1 MKKFKVKVFL
11 ISMILLITGGITGIS
26 LADGAATL
34 DEFAELE
41 SSYESTSPKLNAAE
55 LSSTFTSEKEIEVYL
70 ETSRNDIDKIVI
82 SAWSGGAY
90 SKFKTTKNA
99 TYDATRE
106 IYIVTFNLDEI
117 TNTNTGARENAE
129 EATYS
134 FDACVYGTNKTMSYY
149 NLDNVQYTKK
159 GFIASTKTSGDNV
172 DLTINAVENGEIAI
186 LKAGEEVSENTVWQS
201 VTKGENTIS
210 LMSLEDETNEDAMS
224 SNVQTYSIVYKAQGV
239 ATMSNQDVTVVTTNS
254 LASSSTFQND
264 DIFSFEISQSDGL
277 NTWMSYEDTP
287 NIFESTIQGKHGET
301 AAAII
306 RINTPH
312 AGILSF
318 DYMSSSEK
326 EFDTFKFEIS
336 GATLVSESGKASYSS
351 KTQTGEN
358 DWQNYTGRFAI
369 PTNGVITLKLEYKKD
384 KNVNRYEDMAAIKN
398 LIFTP
403 ILPSNGSV
411 TINNGAE
418 YTATADLDL
427 RIYVEDAT
435 YMHISESS
443 VKPSAS
449 SSEWLPLLER
459 TTYTLKDLKDGEKT
473 IYVWFKNDSNAMSI
487 EPAKATIKLDNSA
500 PTSEAP
506 TVESTAT
513 EIKVKLNQKDEN
525 EFVLTE
531 YGYRLVGTTDFTW
544 SGNVNSG
551 EHTITGLTPMK
562 EYEVVTRVSDG
573 INDVVESEIT
583 KVKTKIPSDKI
594 VIESSPSEKTLDN
607 VIVTITWNNS
617 EGYTQEYSLD
627 GVNYTKET
635 NTVTTIEMPQNGII
649 YYQMNNGTYE
659 TGVQKY
665 IVGNIDREGPVV
677 EVAEVVSPKSGKYGI
692 GDEITL
698 KITWNEEIY
707 ASELPKLNIKFNDDV
722 NIPLTAEYKTTNE
735 IVYKYTIR
743 AEDNGPL
750 QIISLEG
757 GEVKDSLQN
766 IATYT
771 LPAQTGSEI
780 YAENA
785 AYIAATN
792 TYYATIQNAVNAA
805 GTEPVVITVTAN
817 TELRSTVMIKEGQ
830 NITLDLNGKIVSIK
844 NESSIVTAIE
854 NSGTLVIKDSTNTE
868 SKITAYSEERSAYT
882 IINNNTGNLT
892 IENTKVEAVS
902 DTKSIALKSYGIYN
916 KEAGVI
922 TLGKDDGTVLREI
935 PEIKAKA
942 KNGIGIKLV
951 DANGRLYYCDGTIKG
966 TSDSLQ
972 LASGAAAYIIP
983 TGYMEKVEK
992 QVEEYGLYTV
1002 SYLSNEN
1009 TVELTVDG
1017 KSERYLTLID
1027 ALSRVPKDGRLSKI
1041 KMLANDTLMQVA
1053 KIYEGQNVEL
1063 DLNGYTITRTE
1074 AIDGVIYAILNNG
1087 TLKITDT
1094 KTEAPGKI
1102 EAISQE
1108 DVKVYTV
1115 YNYKNG
1121 TITLDNV
1128 KLFAKNA
1135 GENEAFGFDYT
1146 GDATSIVNL
1155 GNVKIYRDTL
1165 EKDKKY
1171 LNPIGVYLLEGQYLK
1186 QDTEIVEG
1194 ITYKVNYGAET
1205 PNVSLTINGET
1216 TYYNSIQQAVN
1227 AATTDGTTGEIKV
1240 LADEEL
1246 YTFLNIDST
1255 KSISIDLNGKTIT
1268 AQNQQQAIQNNGDLT
1283 IKDTSANEEGLIH
1296 VINNTQRSYG
1306 ITNGTKIL
1314 EIDSGTIMST
1324 STLNTAGGSLGIIE
1338 LNVQGTIIING
1349 GKLKGITNG
1358 ILIPAGM
1365 QTNNNGDVVTGK
1377 VNLPQG
1383 KHMSYTIDGQYV
1395 VNALADGEIVA
1406 TLEQNGITTNYA
1418 SIQDAVYNAITDGT
1432 LAKITM
1438 HQSESLGRTIEIS
1451 VGQNIELDL
1460 NGKEI
1465 YKGPTGKVIENNG
1478 DLIISDSSK
1487 KEGKITS
1494 VTNGTNSNAI
1504 NNVGTGTI
1512 KINSG
1517 NISIQANNNFTT
1529 INNASSGNI
1538 IINDGR
1544 ITGNSPNGTRRLICN
1559 ASTGTIQVNS
1569 GELLS
1574 ETYTIGI
1581 VNNGTG
1587 TIEIIEG
1594 TIMTLGN
1601 VIENKASGTITINGG
1616 NLTTTKSRVI
1626 INSSN
1631 GNIEINGG
1639 TLSTE
1644 LSDAIRNEG
1653 TGNVIMNS
1661 GNIKITGG
1669 YSTIWN
1675 GNLGN
1680 IYIYGGTMDAGKDGS
1695 GVYNNSKG
1703 KIVIGK
1709 DDGIIISE
1717 PIIIGRYAIY
1727 QRALGSEVYYY
1738 DGVLK
1743 GTDVNVVYP
1752 ANTQFKSNETP
1763 TEKYYLIMTIDDAY
1777 LSYTREDSFNVISYS
1792 KEANYELSYTENGQ
1806 NVTKKYSSLRTAV
1819 RETPENITTKIKLL
1833 KDTEETVFVEI
1844 TKNQSIIL
1852 DLNGKELKIRGIP
1865 GATWNTEGILN
1876 RGTLQIVD
1884 KSAERTGIIKGY
1896 DSDSVIELIQQY
1908 CMGGTFILG
1917 EDDGTVNIDSPIIF
1931 SEGEAINN
1939 VASTFK
1945 MYDGKII
1952 GRRTIHGNANSKYEV
1967 PEGYMRKDVFS
1978 SDGVYWVGYLV
1989 EKEGITIAP
1998 ETEAWTNQDLNVD
2011 IFYSN
2016 SNYKNQYKVGTGEWQ
2031 SAVLSGNVAKV
2042 AVQENCTIYARSLD
2056 SSSNVI
2062 YSEEYEVTNIDK
2074 VVPTIEN
2081 ITATSEKA
2089 TSQTITF
2096 SISDNASGVVA
2107 YVLTM
2112 DATKVLDDAKWIES
2126 SGETITDTVDKNG
2139 AWYVFVKDAAG
2150 NISNSAS
2157 VEVTNVDTEFPIVS
2171 NIEVTSPVTGHY
2183 FENDEITLKVN
2194 FSENIVVKEMPIL
2207 KIKFSNSDVREIT
2220 TGTVSTSTI
2229 AYRYQIQMADEG
2241 DLILVDLEGGDVED
2255 DVGNKYQKKEIELIG
2270 YKISAGA
2277 RVYVVETNTYYRT
2290 LQDAIDSCS
2299 KEATEY
2305 TTIKLIKD
2313 NEYIE
2318 EDSILVSLGQKI
2330 KIDLNGKAL
2339 KITDVKA
2346 GVIYGG
2352 DSTTKGNQKGII
2364 NQGDLIIT
2372 DTSELKTGSIDA
2384 TGNGNMVMTIRN
2396 ENTGKLKIVDCANF
2410 EGSYAV
2416 YNGETSSL
2424 TIENSTI
2431 IGRTRGIHSDAA
2443 GTIEIKDSFIESTA
2457 TGYGTWA
2464 MYINNKNA
2472 NITVS
2477 NSEFKGRQSGINI
2490 CSGMKI
2496 NSDGTTQTGMFN
2508 IPQNKYIAYRLEDGD
2523 VVNYIADGEAIVEL
2537 ELNGETTKYNSIYDA
2552 IAIVPTDNTLAKIKL
2567 LQNQN
2572 LWRDVKIAS
2581 GQNIEIDL
2589 NGKEIYVQYLYQA
2602 KTIENNGDIKVVDS
2616 SNGKQGRI
2624 KNYAP
2629 GSGITTYGIYNNG
2642 TGTAELA
2649 SGTID
2654 VAVEN
2659 GRSSGLYNATT
2670 GAIVLSGGTIYTNA
2684 NIYAQGLHDFGKG
2697 GSTKITG
2704 GKVYSSSTGLLVE
2717 NSNTTLIFESGE
2729 IGAISVAMNIPS
2741 TMTRNN
2747 SGTYE
2752 NGKVN
2757 IPQNMHIAYKTE
2769 GKYTINYLTTG
2780 SKVATLEVN
2789 GTVTEYGSIYDA
2801 VASSPT
2807 DGTYA
2812 KITMYE
2818 NEIISRKLEILAGQN
2833 IEIDLNGKE
2842 LVGKNYINSNGN
2854 LIINDTSE
2862 EQTGKIELD
2871 AQYVIYNQG
2880 TGTVELKAGLL
2891 RAYTDVY
2898 TSRYGIHNNSTGT
2911 IKMSGGKIVVETTHY
2926 GYCIYNASNGRVEF
2940 TNGEMV
2946 NNNGLDG
2953 GGIYNKNGVVV
2964 MNGGTM
2970 YPVYKGIQSE
2980 NNGTVEIN
2988 GGTII
2993 TTKYE
2998 PIGNKGTGNV
3008 VINNGLL
3015 KVIETCGAK
3024 IITNAST
3031 ASITINGGTLSAK
3044 GSDGIIN
3051 FGDKG
3056 TLTINGGKFINTS
3069 HSTMFKPNN
3078 RVVDIPENTY
3088 LKVTYTKSGDGYVYI
3103 GELDTAGDYELTTQD
3118 GIVTYHNTLQQAFNA
3133 VPTDATLSKIKLLT
3147 DCELS
3152 ETIKIENNRKVQLDL
3167 NGHKVKFYSTLKEA
3181 TAFANGSR
3189 QVFEVIDTSGDGIID
3204 VKAEGYNATAIN
3216 NNAGESKI
3224 RFISGKIQATS
3235 IGNNAYGIYNFN
3247 GTSNTIGSEAVRV
3260 EGGSISAKSE
3270 IGTNSTVSGKAYGIY
3285 NNLYCGVGI
3294 TGKET
3299 MITAT
3304 SALNESYGIYNNNG
3318 TIVTIGE
3325 KDGIASTTSPYIAGE
3340 TSGIYANKNISLYD
3354 GAITGK
3360 AGGAIK
3366 TSTTGNATEI
3376 VSDTEDNTFVYTKSN
3391 NDGTETVMLLKNIQ
3405 SLNVKPS
3412 AILSNNLNTDYTLE
3426 ISYMPADAAEVR
3438 LDVESSDVN
3447 IAVINEISEGV
3458 YSVRTKGEG
3467 SGEITI
3473 TATDLS
3479 GKTLTQTVK
3488 LLVDVTAPTTTAP
3501 TATSTG
3507 SSVTI
3512 TCNQEDENI
3521 DKNEIYYAIS
3531 EDGVTWSS
3539 WSKRATINGLKADTL
3554 YKIKTKASDLLGN
3567 TAESEISE
3575 IRTKLANNSKFTFN
3589 PDTMTKENVIV
3600 TITWNNP
3607 QKTPQYY
3614 KVGDGGWTLET
3625 NETTQVTVEEN
3636 GTTIYT
3642 KLIYDGT
3649 EESDIKS
3656 ATVDNIDRLAPTGTL
3671 AINEAYPR
3679 YDGYVTLKITGV
3691 DDASTVGDGLGT
3703 IAYMYITEEN
3713 LSEAPAEDD
3722 EGWIKYEGNYDAY
3735 DYYIQKGE
3743 GEVSIYL
3750 WLMDKAHNTS
3760 NALVATTEFI
3770 PPVAVLFEDD
3780 KLVGEYQSIA
3790 EAYNA
3795 ARTGSTS
3802 PSTIIVCQD
3811 NTMTAQLTIA
3821 ANKNIVLDLNGK
3833 QINSKLNTTI
3843 INRGKLEIN
3852 DSSVGGKLVA
3862 KPNNGWSYVI
3872 DNQKQLILSNGTIEI
3887 DTFDKNAIGVAIYNN
3902 NHSSKFEMTGGKI
3915 HAISNWNDIYGIY
3928 SYLSD
3933 SSIILKGGS
3942 IEVLSDGSNRAYGI
3956 YKNGISAIDVINTTI
3971 EAISTKKEGYGIY
3984 NNNATNT
3991 VTIGTNDGI
4000 VRDEQVSIYGSTY
4013 GLYRSTGKFNFYDG
4027 TIKGADGK
4035 SIYCDFA
4042 NINTPAQYGIL
4053 KTTSDGI
4060 ETAKLSLDSIAPTI
4074 GSIEITNDLNVYKQ
4088 TISVKNVEDFGF
4100 GIVAYRFSNSMTVPT
4115 KANTD
4120 WTYIEATNGPIDFNY
4135 EATKNGEYYFWAM
4148 DMAGNISNTASVT
4161 AENIKI
4167 KVTGVTASNIN
4178 AEVGAE
4184 TQITV
4189 TLSPTGSEAANIIYK
4204 ATDETIVH
4212 VNAETGV
4219 VTGLKEGNT
4228 EITVTAVNYDG
4239 TSVTGTL
4246 TVTVTDPNKEPVES
4260 TKTAPTLVAGYKKI
4274 TATCNQTGENI
4285 TNTYYAIS
4293 SDGENYLAWQESNV
4307 FENLETGKVYYVKTK
4322 IVTADGETESVA
4334 AIIAVPTYTA
4344 KLEQSG
4350 TVTYYKDVQE
4360 AIDNANVS
4368 GAKITMLESETRAL
4382 EITVA
4387 SGKNIVL
4394 DLDGHEITVLGTS
4407 SSKLYGVTN
4416 KGTIKITD
4424 NKETG
4429 KLLVSST
4436 NAEAVYGIYNDGG
4449 TIELGKIEIEVAK
4462 ANGAET
4468 SYAIYNNSG
4477 ITTVGDN
4484 TTAVSTSKP
4493 RLTSTG
4499 YGLYNVSGTL
4509 NYYDGVIIAEKGKTT
4524 NGIVN
4529 LASGYKITTEN
4540 LSTQDKSYLTEL
4552 KVDLSTAMIMEWQV
4566 PANTEIILPISNGEN
4581 VDIVV
4586 DYGDG
4591 NVEWVKGEAF
4601 PKHTYKTAGT
4611 YQIKISGALSD
4622 FGNYSESEITSG
4634 SNYYTFANYMTKLS
4648 SWGELG
4654 VSRYGFANCKNLNYV
4669 DNKPT
4674 RNTFKNVKDM
4684 SDMFYGCTSLK
4695 TLDLSNYSITNVTN
4709 MQNMFNKMTNLASMQ
4724 VSNQFVVVANSNG
4737 IFDNTD
4743 SLKAII
4749 VSNKIPKAG
4758 AFTNVKDS
4766 LSSNVKFYVPTE
4778 EAYEKSWAN
4787 DFGKE
4792 RIEPILQLVGKTSV
4806 RAKINET
4813 YQDAGYLVAGFEMEK
4828 AELYNCY
4835 GYTVTMLNTIDTSK
4849 EQTQTLTYR
4858 ISRTYQS
4865 GAETVQEDLMDV
4877 TREIKVVDL
4886 DKYMI
4891 TEWNVSG
4898 DAGLE
4903 ITLPVS
4909 GTGLNITVDWGD
4921 GTEET
4926 ITTEFPTHT
4935 YAKAGVY
4942 EIAIAGN
4949 CPEWGRIS
4957 YQEFMGFGE
4966 TSRNYTYAKYLTNVI
4981 QLGELNATKYI
4992 FAKCENLTSFKGE
5005 KLVSPNTFANV
5016 NALYYMFWGCTNLKE
5031 IDLTNF
5037 DTKNVIEM
5045 NRMFSSC
5052 YSLVELDLTSLDT
5065 SKVTDMVAMFEGCK
5079 NLETLNISNLK
5090 TNLVRNMSY
5099 MFAGCVK
5106 LKTLDFSSFDTSNV
5120 TNMAWMFGNCS
5131 SLESLDLS
5139 SFNTSNVTNMSF
5151 MFNNCGAKTI
5161 DVSSFDTSNVE
5172 SMYCM
5177 FQLTKVKQID
5187 LSSFKTQNL
5196 KSMTGMFAW
5205 SSFESL
5211 DLSSFDTSNVTG
5223 MVDVFKNCGSLGT
5236 LDLSSF
5242 DTTDMTKLVDDKGN
5256 VTEGMDGI
5264 LNGTSKLKSLQVS
5277 DKFVIPN
5284 DSERVFE
5291 NCNSLTSVITTSKT
5305 PVSDQFKG
5313 MLPST
5318 ATLYVPNGCEDAYKE
5333 ILSGDTSN
5341 IKPILEVK
5349 GERDI
5354 KIAEGEDFIDDGYTI
5369 AGFEKSDS
5377 KYYECYGYDLDTT
5390 SDLDTSTPGKY
5401 TIDYTL
5407 KRTYK
5412 TDGQASQEET
5422 AKETRNIEV
5431 LGVPN
5436 APTNFKAIV
5445 VTNSGK
5451 ATITWSGDG
5460 AEEGTTY
5467 KLEVLD
5473 NNGEWQ
5479 LLSDNATSPY
5489 EQTGVDE
5496 TKAYEYRISA
5506 VSKDGIQSVYVY
5518 AISEV
5523 VLDETSIIISHDNIA
5538 PTITYIDVIS
5548 EKEYITKKDTIK
5560 IRFKAEDANYKYEE
5574 SNILAKDITVK
5585 VGGIVN
5591 NDVIKSIT
5599 KLNTESGEEYTL
5611 ELTNITKI
5619 GELAI
5624 VIPQD
5629 KIIDK
5634 AGNKNAE
5641 AELEVP
5647 ITVANDVISDD
5658 APSLALDENE
5668 ITITNKQTTSIT
5680 QIEKITYQYRISG
5693 DTEFETIPNGE
5704 SGDKTPTNIL
5714 KGALADTYYEIRT
5727 IVEDSAG
5734 NVKESQIATIKTD
5747 KMDNNLITITATP
5760 TTLTNGDV
5768 KVTITYNSKFIK
5780 EYSLDGTTWTRVTS
5794 GDEKVLTIRE
5804 NTTIYARYTDGVK
5817 ATESK
5822 TYEVNNIDKQK
5833 PTIEKA
5839 YVTPEGKSN
5848 SKQIKVEGIVDL
5860 GVAGIKGYYINK
5872 ESNLENATWQSF
5884 TGSEFSHK
5892 VTENGVYYVWVS
5904 DNAGNISEAKLV
5916 VVTGI
5921 VDGVSN
5927 IKYTGVIELEVGETR
5942 RLVITYSGEAMSETY
5957 KSKNEKIVK
5966 VEANIKQIEGKSVG
5980 ETEVIGTITDYD
5992 GTEHQVVIRVIVTP
6006 VTLQVKLTSDGN
6018 EYTGE
6023 WTNKDVKAEL
6033 TTNGVKPSDYK
6044 EKDGENESLKDPKNI
6059 DINNIT
6065 GKATIT
6071 YDEDF
6076 SGEKYYVGNNS
6087 DGNQITNV
6095 AGGYLIKLDK
6105 TAPTIGVARKV
6116 VGTNSIAV
6124 QIVGADDALSGIKE
6138 YEIMIYKDDTCL
6150 ATYKGES
6157 GEVTFANLKSS
6168 TAYQIKY
6175 KITDNAGNTT
6185 DLIDGGTEITGVI
6198 KKMVTYDYLT
6208 NGGTKLTL
6216 GSTEVVEAGKLFNL
6230 ETIAGQFVDL
6240 TLESQK
6246 AGYIFKG
6253 WAKTPSGEVLTSL
6266 VMPEEDITL
6275 YAIFKDESA
6284 PVVTDKAY
6292 ETVDGKL
6299 ELILKAEDTG
6309 SGIED
6314 YAITTDE
6321 GTPNEWITK
6330 TPEADGKVRLEV
6342 PGTNRYYVWVR
6353 DKEGNIT
6360 RYEQIAIKDIFA
6372 PTGKVEVKENIVN
6385 NLPYAKS
6392 NEVKLYIEAEDNES
6406 VAQDIKVAIYNE
6418 AEYKNLKKYSDINF
6432 AYTYK
6437 DGGLNLTWQTTAGDG
6452 LKRIYVILKD
6462 KAGNISTTIKQLP

>member
-11 ISMILLITGGITGIS
+11 ISMILLITGGITGVS
-26 LADGAATL
+26 LADGAATI
-34 DEFAELE
+34 DEFAKLE

-70 ETSRNDIDKIVI
+70 ETSRNDIEKIVI

-106 IYIVTFNLDEI
+106 IYTATFNLDEI
-117 TNTNTGARENAE
+117 INTNTGAKENAE
-129 EATYS
+129 EAIYS

-149 NLDNVQYTKK
+149 NLDNVQYTEK
-159 GFIASTKTSGDNV
+159 GFLASTKTSGDNV
-172 DLTINAVENGEIAI
+172 ELTVKAEEDGEIAV
-186 LKAGEEVSENTVWQS
+186 LKDGEEVGENTVWQS
-201 VTKGENTIS
+201 VKKGENTIS

-224 SNVQTYSIVYKAQGV
+224 SNVQTYSVVYKSPKIV
-239 ATMSNQDVTVVTTNS
+239 SMPKRSIPVVTTNS

-301 AAAII
+301 ATAII

-336 GATLVSESGKASYSS
+336 GATLVSESGKATETT

-403 ILPSNGSV
+403 ILPSNGNV
-411 TINNGAE
+411 IINNGAE
-418 YTATADLDL
+418 YTSAATVDL

-435 YMHISESS
+435 YMYITESNQ
-443 VKPSAS
+443 KPSVNS
-449 SSEWLPLLER
+449 TEWLPLLER

-500 PTSEAP
+500 PTNEAP

-513 EIKVKLNQKDEN
+513 EIKIKLNQKDEN

-551 EHTITGLTPMK
+551 EHTMAGLTPMK

-594 VIESSPSEKTLDN
+594 VIESSPSEKTLNN

-627 GVNYTKET
+627 GINYTKET
-635 NTVTTIEMPQNGII
+635 DTVTTIEMPKNGII
-649 YYQMNNGTYE
+649 YYQMNDGTYD

-665 IVGNIDREGPVV
+665 IVGNIDREGPVA

-757 GEVKDSLQN
+757 GEIKDSLQN
-766 IATYT
+766 VATYT

-792 TYYATIQNAVNAA
+792 TYYATIQNAVKAA
-805 GTEPVVITVTAN
+805 GTEPTTITVTAN
-817 TELRSTVMIKEGQ
+817 TELRNTVIIKEGQ
-830 NITLDLNGKIVSIK
+830 NITLDLNGKTVSIK

-854 NSGTLVIKDSTNTE
+854 NSGTLVIKDSTNTD

-882 IINNNTGNLT
+882 IINNNTGRLT
-892 IENTKVEAVS
+892 IENGKVEAVS
-902 DTKSIALKSYGIYN
+902 NTKSIALKSYGIYN

-1063 DLNGYTITRTE
+1063 DLNGYTITRNE

-1108 DVKVYTV
+1108 DVKVYAV

-1135 GENEAFGFDYT
+1135 GENEAFGFDHT
-1146 GDATSIVNL
+1146 GDTTSIVNL
-1155 GNVKIYRDTL
+1155 GNVRIYRDTL

-1227 AATTDGTTGEIKV
+1227 AAPTDGTMGEIKV

-1246 YTFLNIDST
+1246 YTFLNVDST
-1255 KSISIDLNGKTIT
+1255 KNISIDLNGKIIT
-1268 AQNQQQAIQNNGDLT
+1268 AKNVVQAIQNNGDLI
-1283 IKDTSANEEGLIH
+1283 IKDTSANEEGIIK
-1296 VINNTQRSYG
+1296 VTNNNDAYG
-1306 ITNGTKIL
+1306 IKHGSKL
-1314 EIDSGTIMST
+1314 LQIDSGTIMAT
-1324 STLNTAGGSLGIIE
+1324 STNNIIID
-1338 LNVQGTIIING
+1338 VQAIRTTNQQATIIING
-1349 GKLKGITNG
+1349 GKLKAMANG
-1358 ILIPAGM
+1358 TYILSGM
-1365 QTNNNGDVVTGK
+1365 TMNNNGEIQSGK
-1377 VNLPQG
+1377 VNLPKG
-1383 KHMSYTIDGQYV
+1383 KHLTYMAEENYV
-1395 VNALADGEIVA
+1395 TNYLEDGEVVA
-1406 TLEQNGITTNYA
+1406 TLEQNGVFTNYA
-1418 SIQDAVYNAITDGT
+1418 SIQDAVAAVVADGT
-1432 LAKITM
+1432 KAKITM
-1438 HQSESLGRTIEIS
+1438 HENESLGRQIDIAS
-1451 VGQNIELDL
+1451 GKNVELDL

-1465 YKGPTGKVIENNG
+1465 YFGRTPVLIKNYG
-1478 DLIISDSSK
+1478 DIAINDSSNG
-1487 KEGKITS
+1487 EGKLTA
-1494 VTNGTNSNAI
+1494 VANARNGQVI
-1504 NNVGTGTI
+1504 NNSGSGTVTI
-1512 KINSG
+1512 NAG
-1517 NISIQANNNFTT
+1517 VISSKADVTFTT
-1529 INNASSGNI
+1529 IYNTSTGNI
-1538 IINDGR
+1538 IINGGK
-1544 ITGNSPNGTRRLICN
+1544 ISGFLKTSEGRLIGN
-1559 ASTGTIQVNS
+1559 DGTGTIQINS
-1569 GELLS
+1569 GEITSNRNVLIL
-1574 ETYTIGI
+1574 
-1581 VNNGTG
+1581 NWKNGN
-1587 TIEIIEG
+1587 IEING
-1594 TIMTLGN
+1594 GN
-1601 VIENKASGTITINGG
+1601 IKANGNIVENKASGTITINGG
-1616 NLTTTKSRVI
+1616 NLTSIKATGIV
-1626 INSSN
+1626 NGGN
-1631 GNIEINGG
+1631 GNIELNGG
-1639 TLSTE
+1639 TINVE
-1644 LSDAIRNEG
+1644 LASGIVNG
-1653 TGNVIMNS
+1653 STGNVIVNS
-1661 GNIKITGG
+1661 GNIKISGG
-1669 YSTIWN
+1669 NHVIWN
-1675 GNLGN
+1675 GNMGN
-1680 IYIYGGTMDAGKDGS
+1680 VYVYGGELDAGNDGT
-1695 GVYNNSKG
+1695 GINNTSKG
-1703 KIVIGK
+1703 KIIIGK
-1709 DDGIIISE
+1709 DDGIVLSE
-1717 PIIIGRYAIY
+1717 PVIIGRYAIN

-1738 DGVLK
+1738 DGILK

-1792 KEANYELSYTENGQ
+1792 KEANYELSYIENGQ
-1806 NVTKKYSSLRTAV
+1806 NIVKLYSTLKTAIKG
-1819 RETPENITTKIKLL
+1819 TPENITTKIKLL
-1833 KDTEETVFVEI
+1833 KDTEETAFVEI

-1852 DLNGKELKIRGIP
+1852 DLNGKELKIMNTPGVTWRTQGIV
-1865 GATWNTEGILN
+1865 NS
-1876 RGTLQIVD
+1876 GTLQVVD

-1908 CMGGTFILG
+1908 CTGGTFILG

-1939 VASTFK
+1939 IASTFK

-1952 GRRTIHGNANSKYEV
+1952 GRRVIHGNGSSKYEV
-1967 PEGYMRKDVFS
+1967 PEGYMRKDVLS
-1978 SDGVYWVGYLV
+1978 SDGVYWVEYLV
-1989 EKEGITIAP
+1989 KKEGITIVP
-1998 ETEAWTNQDLNVD
+1998 ETEAWTNKDLNVD

-2016 SNYKNQYKVGTGEWQ
+2016 SNYKNQYKIGNGEWQ
-2031 SAVLSGNVAKV
+2031 TATLTNNVIKV
-2042 AVQENCTIYARSLD
+2042 ATQENCTIYARSLD
-2056 SSSNVI
+2056 SNSNVI
-2062 YSEEYEVTNIDK
+2062 YSGEYEVTNIDK

-2081 ITATSEKA
+2081 ITATSAKA

-2096 SISDNASGVVA
+2096 SVNDNASGVVA

-2112 DATKVLDDAKWIES
+2112 DATKLLDDAKWIES
-2126 SGETITDTVDKNG
+2126 SGETITDKVNKNG
-2139 AWYVFVKDAAG
+2139 TWYVFVKDAAG

-2157 VEVTNVDTEFPIVS
+2157 VVVTNIDTEFPIVS

-2207 KIKFSNSDVREIT
+2207 KIKFGNGEVREIT
-2220 TGTVSTSTI
+2220 TGTAGASTI
-2229 AYRYQIQMADEG
+2229 TCKYQIQMADEG
-2241 DLILVDLEGGDVED
+2241 DLTLVDLEGGDIED
-2255 DVGNKYQKKEIELIG
+2255 EVGNKYQKTEIELIG
-2270 YKISAGA
+2270 YKISVGA

-2290 LQDAIDSCS
+2290 LQEAIGSCS
-2299 KEATEY
+2299 KTATEY
-2305 TTIKLIKD
+2305 TTIKLVKD

-2318 EDSILVSLGQKI
+2318 EDSILVSLGQKV

-2384 TGNGNMVMTIRN
+2384 TGNGNMVITIKN
-2396 ENTGKLKIVDCANF
+2396 ENTGKLKIIDCANF

-2416 YNGETSSL
+2416 YNEGTSSL

-2431 IGRTRGIHSDAA
+2431 IGRIRGVHSEGASN
-2443 GTIEIKDSFIESTA
+2443 IEIKDSFIESTS
-2457 TGYGTWA
+2457 TEYGTWA
-2464 MYINNKNA
+2464 MYIKNKDAKIIVN
-2472 NITVS
+2472 

-2490 CSGMKI
+2490 CDGMKV
-2496 NSDGTTQTGMFN
+2496 NSDGTAQTGMFN
-2508 IPQNKYIAYRLEDGD
+2508 IPQNKYIAYKVEDGD
-2523 VVNYIADGEAIVEL
+2523 VVNYLADGEAIVEL

-2552 IAIVPTDNTLAKIKL
+2552 IAVVPTDNTLAKIKL
-2567 LQNQN
+2567 VQNQN
-2572 LWRDVKIAS
+2572 LWKDVKIAN

-2589 NGKEIYVQYLYQA
+2589 NGKEIYVQFLYQA
-2602 KTIENNGDIKVVDS
+2602 RLIENNGNIKVIDS
-2616 SNGKQGRI
+2616 LNGEQGRI

-2654 VAVEN
+2654 VEVEN

-2670 GAIVLSGGTIYTNA
+2670 GTIILSGGTIYTKA
-2684 NIYAQGLHDFGKG
+2684 NVYAQGLHDLGKG

-2704 GKVYSSSTGLLVE
+2704 GKVYSSGTGLLVE
-2717 NSNTTLIFESGE
+2717 NSSTTLIFKSGE
-2729 IGAISVAMNIPS
+2729 IGAIQSTMNIPS
-2741 TMTRNN
+2741 AMSINN
-2747 SGTYE
+2747 SGSYE

-2757 IPQNMHIAYKTE
+2757 IPQNMHIAYKME
-2769 GKYTINYLTTG
+2769 DKYIVNYLTAG

-2801 VASSPT
+2801 VAASPT

-2812 KITMYE
+2812 KITLYE
-2818 NEIISRKLEILAGQN
+2818 NEIISKKLEILARQN

-2842 LVGKNYINSNGN
+2842 LVGKNYINNNGD
-2854 LIINDTSE
+2854 LIISDTSE
-2862 EQTGKIELD
+2862 EQTGKINVD
-2871 AQYVIYNQG
+2871 SQYVIYNQG
-2880 TGTVELKAGLL
+2880 TGTVELKSGLL
-2891 RAYTDVY
+2891 GAYTNIY
-2898 TSRYGIHNNSTGT
+2898 TPRYGIHNNSTGT
-2911 IKMSGGKIVVETTHY
+2911 VKMSGGKINIETTHWS
-2926 GYCIYNASNGRVEF
+2926 YCIYNASNGRVEF

-2970 YPVYKGIQSE
+2970 YPVYKGIQNE

-2988 GGTII
+2988 GGTIV

-2998 PIGNKGTGNV
+2998 PVINKGTGDV

-3015 KVIETCGAK
+3015 KVIETCYAK
-3024 IITNAST
+3024 TINNAST
-3031 ASITINGGTLSAK
+3031 ASITINGGIFSAR
-3044 GSDGIIN
+3044 GADGIIN
-3051 FGDKG
+3051 FGNKG
-3056 TLTINGGKFINTS
+3056 TLNINGGKFINTS
-3069 HSTMFKPNN
+3069 HSTMFNPTN
-3078 RVVDIPENTY
+3078 RVVDLPENTY
-3088 LKVTYTKSGDGYVYI
+3088 LKVSYTKSGDSHVYI

-3118 GIVTYHNTLQQAFNA
+3118 GTITYYNTLQEAFNA
-3133 VPTDATLSKIKLLT
+3133 VPTNGTLSKIKLLT

-3152 ETIKIENNRKVQLDL
+3152 ETVRVENSRKVQLDL
-3167 NGHKVKFYSTLKEA
+3167 NGHKIKYYSTVKEVIA
-3181 TAFANGSR
+3181 LRNTSG
-3189 QVFEVIDTSGDGIID
+3189 QVFEIVDTSGDGLID
-3204 VKAEGYNATAIN
+3204 VKAEGYNAYAIYN
-3216 NNAGESKI
+3216 NSSSGKI
-3224 RFISGKIQATS
+3224 RIISGKIQVTS
-3235 IGNNAYGIYNFN
+3235 IGGDAYGIYTQN
-3247 GTSNTIGSEAVRV
+3247 GLSKEVGNEAIRV

-3270 IGTNSTVSGKAYGIY
+3270 VGTNSAVSGKAYGVY
-3285 NNLYCGVGI
+3285 NRQYGAVCI
-3294 TGKET
+3294 TGKDT
-3299 MITAT
+3299 MISAT
-3304 SALNESYGIYNNNG
+3304 SALNESYGVYNADASAA
-3318 TIVTIGE
+3318 TVPVTIGE
-3325 KDGIASTTSPYIAGE
+3325 KDGIVSTTSPYIAGE
-3340 TSGIYANKNISLYD
+3340 TAGIYITKTKSTSIYD

-3376 VSDTEDNTFVYTKSN
+3376 VSDTESNTFVYTKSN

-3438 LDVESSDVN
+3438 LDVECSDVN
-3447 IAVINEISEGV
+3447 IGVVNEIEEGI

-3488 LLVDVTAPTTTAP
+3488 LLVDTVAPTTTAP

-3589 PDTMTKENVIV
+3589 PDTMTKENVVV

-3614 KVGDGGWTLET
+3614 KVGEGEWTLAT
-3625 NETTQVTVEEN
+3625 NETTTLTVEEN

-3679 YDGYVTLKITGV
+3679 YDGYVTLKITGI

-3722 EGWIKYEGNYDAY
+3722 EGWIKYEGDHDAY

-3780 KLVGEYQSIA
+3780 NLVGEYQSIA

-3811 NTMTAQLTIA
+3811 TTITATLNIA
-3821 ANKNIVLDLNGK
+3821 TNKNIILDLNGK
-3833 QINSKLNTTI
+3833 TVSSTI
-3843 INRGKLEIN
+3843 
-3852 DSSVGGKLVA
+3852 A
-3862 KPNNGWSYVI
+3862 
-3872 DNQKQLILSNGTIEI
+3872 IL
-3887 DTFDKNAIGVAIYNN
+3887 IYNKGN
-3902 NHSSKFEMTGGKI
+3902 LELIDSQKGGKI
-3915 HAISNWNDIYGIY
+3915 VGTCTNNEIRIIKNEKNLTVKAGRLEILRTTKVSRKVMAIENTGNSAVLNMAGGEIYVEIV
-3928 SYLSD
+3928 SD
-3933 SSIILKGGS
+3933 F
-3942 IEVLSDGSNRAYGI
+3942 
-3956 YKNGISAIDVINTTI
+3956 
-3971 EAISTKKEGYGIY
+3971 GYGIY
-3984 NNNATNT
+3984 NDSRYTNGVSSKVTNTNIEVVSKDVAEVFGIWSMSNGSVEVENTKISATSVNAGAGAIKKTGNGDIKLLSGSYMGSSSKSTGYGVLLNNATNT

-4000 VRDEQVSIYGSTY
+4000 VRDEQVSIYGNTY

-4042 NINTPAQYGIL
+4042 NINTPAQYGII

-4100 GIVAYRFSNSMTVPT
+4100 GIVAYRFSNSMAVPT

-4120 WTYIEATNGPIDFNY
+4120 WTYIDATNGPIDFSY
-4135 EATKNGEYYFWAM
+4135 EVTKNGEYYFWAM
-4148 DMAGNISNTASVT
+4148 DMAGNISNIASVT
-4161 AENIKI
+4161 AENIKT

-4204 ATDETIVH
+4204 ATDETIAH

-4293 SDGENYLAWQESNV
+4293 SDGENYLAWQESNL

-4322 IVTADGETESVA
+4322 IVTTEGETESVA

-4350 TVTYYKDVQE
+4350 TVTYYKEVQE
-4360 AIDNANVS
+4360 AINNANVS
-4368 GAKITMLESETRAL
+4368 SAKITMLENEIRAA

-4394 DLDGHEITVLGTS
+4394 DLDGHEVNILGTS

-4416 KGTIKITD
+4416 KGTIQITD
-4424 NKETG
+4424 SKETG
-4429 KLLVSST
+4429 KILVSST

-4462 ANGAET
+4462 ANAVET

-4477 ITTVGDN
+4477 VTTVGDN

-4493 RLTSTG
+4493 KLTSTG

-4524 NGIVN
+4524 NGIIN
-4529 LASGYKITTEN
+4529 LVSGYKITTEN
-4540 LSTQDKSYLTEL
+4540 LGTQDKSYLTEL

-4566 PANTEIILPISNGEN
+4566 PANTEITLPISNGEN

-4591 NVEWVKGEAF
+4591 NVEWVKGETF
-4601 PKHTYKTAGT
+4601 PKHTYQTAGT
-4611 YQIKISGALSD
+4611 YQIKISGTLSD
-4622 FGNYSESEITSG
+4622 FGNYSESEIAAG
-4634 SNYYTFANYMTKLS
+4634 SNYYTFANYMKKLS
-4648 SWGELG
+4648 KWGDLG
-4654 VSRYGFANCKNLNYV
+4654 ASRYGFANCKNLNYV

-4674 RNTFKNVKDM
+4674 RNTFKNVKNM

-4709 MQNMFNKMTNLASMQ
+4709 MQNMFNKMTSLESMQ

-4737 IFDNTD
+4737 IFDNTN

-4792 RIEPILQLVGKTSV
+4792 RIEPILQLVGKTPI
-4806 RAKINET
+4806 RANINET

-4865 GAETVQEDLMDV
+4865 GAETIQEELMDV

-4898 DAGLE
+4898 DAGLT

-4926 ITTEFPTHT
+4926 ITTEYPTHT
-4935 YAKAGVY
+4935 YAEAGIY
-4942 EIAIAGN
+4942 EIAVVGN
-4949 CPEWGRIS
+4949 CPEWGYMIDRIVTDPNNS
-4957 YQEFMGFGE
+4957 NYQAYLKCK
-4966 TSRNYTYAKYLTNVI
+4966 TSLEYIIGLKQWGSINATRYSFSNCKNLTYVYGGATADTFTNVTNMMY
-4981 QLGELNATKYI
+4981 LFN
-4992 FAKCENLTSFKGE
+4992 N
-5005 KLVSPNTFANV
+5005 
-5016 NALYYMFWGCTNLKE
+5016 CTNLKT
-5031 IDLTNF
+5031 IDLSNFNTSNVKYMWGMFMNCTSVENLDVSTF
-5037 DTKNVIEM
+5037 DTSNVETM
-5045 NRMFSSC
+5045 LGMFANC
-5052 YSLVELDLTSLDT
+5052 QKLKSLNLNNFNTSKVTGMYNMFVGCKELKELDLSNFDT
-5065 SKVTDMVAMFEGCK
+5065 SKVTTMMWMFSGCEKLQKVDM
-5079 NLETLNISNLK
+5079 
-5090 TNLVRNMSY
+5090 
-5099 MFAGCVK
+5099 
-5106 LKTLDFSSFDTSNV
+5106 SSFDTSNV
-5120 TNMAWMFGNCS
+5120 TTMRSMFSGCKSLQNIDLSNFNTSKVTNMESMFGGCS
-5131 SLESLDLS
+5131 SLTEIDISGFDTSKVTMMNGMFNKCTGLKKLDLS
-5139 SFNTSNVTNMSF
+5139 NFNTDNVTDMEFMFNECTNLKELNVKSFNTSNVTDMRS
-5151 MFNNCGAKTI
+5151 MFKYC
-5161 DVSSFDTSNVE
+5161 SSLETLDISNFDTRKAIRKINSEGNLDE
-5172 SMYCM
+5172 GLELFMNA
-5177 FQLTKVKQID
+5177 
-5187 LSSFKTQNL
+5187 SS
-5196 KSMTGMFAW
+5196 
-5205 SSFESL
+5205 
-5211 DLSSFDTSNVTG
+5211 
-5223 MVDVFKNCGSLGT
+5223 
-5236 LDLSSF
+5236 
-5242 DTTDMTKLVDDKGN
+5242 
-5256 VTEGMDGI
+5256 
-5264 LNGTSKLKSLQVS
+5264 LKSLLIG
-5277 DKFVIPN
+5277 KNFVITEG
-5284 DSERVFE
+5284 SEKVFE
-5291 NCNSLTSVITTSKT
+5291 NCNALTAVITTSET
-5305 PVSDQFKG
+5305 PVENQFRGK
-5313 MLPST
+5313 LPT
-5318 ATLYVPNGCEDAYKE
+5318 NTKLYVPNGCEDAYKE
-5333 ILSGDTSN
+5333 ILSGDTDTSK
-5341 IKPILEVK
+5341 IKPI
-5349 GERDI
+5349 
-5354 KIAEGEDFIDDGYTI
+5354 
-5369 AGFEKSDS
+5369 
-5377 KYYECYGYDLDTT
+5377 
-5390 SDLDTSTPGKY
+5390 
-5401 TIDYTL
+5401 
-5407 KRTYK
+5407 
-5412 TDGQASQEET
+5412 
-5422 AKETRNIEV
+5422 IE
-5431 LGVPN
+5431 
-5436 APTNFKAIV
+5436 
-5445 VTNSGK
+5445 
-5451 ATITWSGDG
+5451 
-5460 AEEGTTY
+5460 
-5467 KLEVLD
+5467 
-5473 NNGEWQ
+5473 
-5479 LLSDNATSPY
+5479 
-5489 EQTGVDE
+5489 
-5496 TKAYEYRISA
+5496 
-5506 VSKDGIQSVYVY
+5506 
-5518 AISEV
+5518 
-5523 VLDETSIIISHDNIA
+5523 
-5538 PTITYIDVIS
+5538 
-5548 EKEYITKKDTIK
+5548 
-5560 IRFKAEDANYKYEE
+5560 
-5574 SNILAKDITVK
+5574 
-5585 VGGIVN
+5585 
-5591 NDVIKSIT
+5591 
-5599 KLNTESGEEYTL
+5599 
-5611 ELTNITKI
+5611 
-5619 GELAI
+5619 
-5624 VIPQD
+5624 
-5629 KIIDK
+5629 
-5634 AGNKNAE
+5634 
-5641 AELEVP
+5641 P
-5647 ITVANDVISDD
+5647 I
-5658 APSLALDENE
+5658 
-5668 ITITNKQTTSIT
+5668 
-5680 QIEKITYQYRISG
+5680 
-5693 DTEFETIPNGE
+5693 
-5704 SGDKTPTNIL
+5704 
-5714 KGALADTYYEIRT
+5714 
-5727 IVEDSAG
+5727 
-5734 NVKESQIATIKTD
+5734 
-5747 KMDNNLITITATP
+5747 
-5760 TTLTNGDV
+5760 
-5768 KVTITYNSKFIK
+5768 
-5780 EYSLDGTTWTRVTS
+5780 
-5794 GDEKVLTIRE
+5794 
-5804 NTTIYARYTDGVK
+5804 
-5817 ATESK
+5817 
-5822 TYEVNNIDKQK
+5822 
-5833 PTIEKA
+5833 
-5839 YVTPEGKSN
+5839 
-5848 SKQIKVEGIVDL
+5848 
-5860 GVAGIKGYYINK
+5860 
-5872 ESNLENATWQSF
+5872 
-5884 TGSEFSHK
+5884 
-5892 VTENGVYYVWVS
+5892 
-5904 DNAGNISEAKLV
+5904 
-5916 VVTGI
+5916 
-5921 VDGVSN
+5921 
-5927 IKYTGVIELEVGETR
+5927 
-5942 RLVITYSGEAMSETY
+5942 
-5957 KSKNEKIVK
+5957 
-5966 VEANIKQIEGKSVG
+5966 G
-5980 ETEVIGTITDYD
+5980 ETEVGMLVGTSYEEQNYTVAGFGIEDAKYYMAYGYDVKVSGDVNTNKCGIYKVEYILTRTYTDSNGATKEESYTATRTVYVYD
-5992 GTEHQVVIRVIVTP
+5992 SPIVRLYENNKP
-6006 VTLQVKLTSDGN
+6006 YYGD
-6018 EYTGE
+6018 
-6023 WTNKDVKAEL
+6023 WTNQDVVAIMTIL
-6033 TTNGVKPSDYK
+6033 SPQTTWVSVKVENGDWTEEPSYADIVESGEQMVVTFHESLNGKVYFKEVDVTGNATTYQSKPSIIKIDK
-6044 EKDGENESLKDPKNI
+6044 EKPVVQDMTAKTIDG
-6059 DINNIT
+6059 
-6065 GKATIT
+6065 
-6071 YDEDF
+6071 
-6076 SGEKYYVGNNS
+6076 V
-6087 DGNQITNV
+6087 
-6095 AGGYLIKLDK
+6095 IKLE
-6105 TAPTIGVARKV
+6105 AKV
-6116 VGTNSIAV
+6116 FDS
-6124 QIVGADDALSGIKE
+6124 LSGIAKYSIMQSGETQIAWKE
-6138 YEIMIYKDDTCL
+6138 YDRTDGKIEEILPSSGTYYLWLKDVAGNVSNGDYMNVIKDVEAPKGTIDIIPTNVVSGDKYTNQDTVL
-6150 ATYKGES
+6150 I
-6157 GEVTFANLKSS
+6157 NLNV
-6168 TAYQIKY
+6168 
-6175 KITDNAGNTT
+6175 TDNQTEQARIMYALYNEEDYEQVKAGTKEIEWKQYTPTVTWTLKEPQGINIIYAVFKDTAGN
-6185 DLIDGGTEITGVI
+6185 
-6198 KKMVTYDYLT
+6198 VTM
-6208 NGGTKLTL
+6208 TK
-6216 GSTEVVEAGKLFNL
+6216 GAAV
-6230 ETIAGQFVDL
+6230 
-6240 TLESQK
+6240 QK
-6246 AGYIFKG
+6246 
-6253 WAKTPSGEVLTSL
+6253 P
-6266 VMPEEDITL
+6266 
-6275 YAIFKDESA
+6275 
-6284 PVVTDKAY
+6284 
-6292 ETVDGKL
+6292 
-6299 ELILKAEDTG
+6299 
-6309 SGIED
+6309 
-6314 YAITTDE
+6314 
-6321 GTPNEWITK
+6321 
-6330 TPEADGKVRLEV
+6330 
-6342 PGTNRYYVWVR
+6342 
-6353 DKEGNIT
+6353 
-6360 RYEQIAIKDIFA
+6360 
-6372 PTGKVEVKENIVN
+6372 
-6385 NLPYAKS
+6385 
-6392 NEVKLYIEAEDNES
+6392 
-6406 VAQDIKVAIYNE
+6406 
-6418 AEYKNLKKYSDINF
+6418 
-6432 AYTYK
+6432 
-6437 DGGLNLTWQTTAGDG
+6437 
-6452 LKRIYVILKD
+6452 
-6462 KAGNISTTIKQLP
+6462 

>member
-11 ISMILLITGGITGIS
+11 ISMILLITGGITGVS

-70 ETSRNDIDKIVI
+70 TTTRNDIDNIVI
-82 SAWSGGAY
+82 SGWSGGAY
-90 SKFKTTKNA
+90 SKFKTTKNT
-99 TYDATRE
+99 TYDTTRE
-106 IYIVTFNLDEI
+106 IYTTTFNLDEI
-117 TNTNTGARENAE
+117 VNTNTGAIENAE

-134 FDACVYGTNKTMSYY
+134 FDACVYGTNNTMSYY
-149 NLDNVQYTKK
+149 NLDDVQYTKK
-159 GFIASTKTSGDNV
+159 GFIASTKTSGDSV
-172 DLTINAVENGEIAI
+172 ELTINAVQDGEIAI
-186 LKAGEEVSENTVWQS
+186 LKEDEELTESTVWQS
-201 VTKGENTIS
+201 VTEGENTVS
-210 LMSLEDETNEDAMS
+210 LISLEDETNEEAMS
-224 SNVQTYSIVYKAQGV
+224 SNVQTYNIVYKAQN
-239 ATMSNQDVTVVTTNS
+239 ATEVTTQDVTVVTTNS

-287 NIFESTIQGKHGET
+287 NTFESTIQGKHGET
-301 AAAII
+301 ATAII

-336 GATLVSESGKASYSS
+336 GATLVSESGKATETT

-418 YTATADLDL
+418 YTSAATVDL

-435 YMHISESS
+435 YMYITESS
-443 VKPSAS
+443 KKPSVS

-459 TTYTLKDLKDGEKT
+459 TTYILKDLKDGEKT

-513 EIKVKLNQKDEN
+513 EIKIKLNQKDEN

-531 YGYRLVGTTDFTW
+531 YGYRLVGTMDFTW
-544 SGNVNSG
+544 SENVNSG
-551 EHTITGLTPMK
+551 EHIITGLTPMK

-627 GVNYTKET
+627 GINYTKET

-722 NIPLTAEYKTTNE
+722 NIPLTVEYKTTNE
-735 IVYKYTIR
+735 IVYKYTIK

-750 QIISLEG
+750 KIISLEG

-817 TELRSTVMIKEGQ
+817 TELRSTVIIKEGQ
-830 NITLDLNGKIVSIK
+830 NITLDLNGKTISIE

-854 NSGTLVIKDSTNTE
+854 NSGTLVIKDSTNTDGL
-868 SKITAYSEERSAYT
+868 ITAYSEERSAYT

-922 TLGKDDGTVLREI
+922 TLGKDDGTVTREV

-1063 DLNGYTITRTE
+1063 DLNGYTITRNE

-1135 GENEAFGFDYT
+1135 GTNEAFGFDYT
-1146 GDATSIVNL
+1146 GDTTSIVNL
-1155 GNVKIYRDTL
+1155 GTARIYRDTL

-1186 QDTEIVEG
+1186 QDTEMVEG

-1205 PNVSLTINGET
+1205 PNVSLTVNGET
-1216 TYYNSIQQAVN
+1216 TYYSSIQQAVN
-1227 AATTDGTTGEIKV
+1227 AAPTDGTTGEIKV
-1240 LADEEL
+1240 LVDEEL
-1246 YTFLNIDST
+1246 YTGIYLPANKNVT
-1255 KSISIDLNGKTIT
+1255 LDLNGKVIT
-1268 AQNQQQAIQNNGDLT
+1268 ARNMVEALYNSGNLV
-1283 IKDTSANEEGLIH
+1283 IKDTSANETG
-1296 VINNTQRSYG
+1296 VIKIINTDQSTAIVNDSKTLQIDG
-1306 ITNGTKIL
+1306 GTFIA
-1314 EIDSGTIMST
+1314 DST
-1324 STLNTAGGSLGIIE
+1324 STINRAIWALKINKAD
-1338 LNVQGTIIING
+1338 GTTIING
-1349 GKLKGITNG
+1349 GKFKGLTNG
-1358 ILIPAGM
+1358 TVISPSGVTI
-1365 QTNNNGDVVTGK
+1365 NNNGEIQSGK
-1377 VNLPQG
+1377 LNLPQG
-1383 KHMSYTIDGQYV
+1383 KHWAFSIEDRFVTNY
-1395 VNALADGEIVA
+1395 LADGEVVA
-1406 TLEQNGITTNYA
+1406 TLEQNGTTSNYV
-1418 SIQDAVYNAITDGT
+1418 SVQDAVKAAVADGT
-1432 LAKITM
+1432 KAKITM
-1438 HQSESLGRTIEIS
+1438 LESESLGTKITI
-1451 VGQNIELDL
+1451 VKGQNIELDL

-1465 YKGPTGKVIENNG
+1465 YFALADRVIDNNG
-1478 DLIISDSSK
+1478 DITINDSSNG
-1487 KEGKITS
+1487 EGKIT
-1494 VTNGTNSNAI
+1494 GISNASMGCTLY
-1504 NNVGTGTI
+1504 NGGTG
-1512 KINSG
+1512 KIEINGGSI
-1517 NISIQANNNFTT
+1517 ISEAPNNFST
-1529 INNASSGNI
+1529 IY
-1538 IINDGR
+1538 
-1544 ITGNSPNGTRRLICN
+1544 N
-1559 ASTGTIQVNS
+1559 ASTGSIVVNGGKINPARVIQNVSTGTITINSGDIVSIFSRVMIANSAAGTVTINGGNIEQRGASPLLQNATGEVIINGGNIINSFRGDTIQ
-1569 GELLS
+1569 
-1574 ETYTIGI
+1574 
-1581 VNNGTG
+1581 NNGTG
-1587 TIEIIEG
+1587 TI
-1594 TIMTLGN
+1594 T
-1601 VIENKASGTITINGG
+1601 V
-1616 NLTTTKSRVI
+1616 
-1626 INSSN
+1626 
-1631 GNIEINGG
+1631 NGG
-1639 TLSTE
+1639 TIIAKTNYALF
-1644 LSDAIRNEG
+1644 NE
-1653 TGNVIMNS
+1653 T
-1661 GNIKITGG
+1661 
-1669 YSTIWN
+1669 
-1675 GNLGN
+1675 LGN
-1680 IYIYGGTMDAGKDGS
+1680 IYIYGGTIKGLESANGILNG
-1695 GVYNNSKG
+1695 SKG

-1709 DDGIIISE
+1709 NDGTIE
-1717 PIIIGRYAIY
+1717 KQPVIIGGCAINQSKMGGEIY
-1727 QRALGSEVYYY
+1727 FY

-1743 GTDVNVVYP
+1743 SLGSSVVLP
-1752 ANTQFKSNETP
+1752 ATTKFKSDETP
-1763 TEKYYLIMTIDDAY
+1763 SEKYYLIMTTDDGY
-1777 LSYTREDSFNVISYS
+1777 LVHGLDGEYKTISYTT
-1792 KEANYELSYTENGQ
+1792 KANYELSYTENGQ
-1806 NVTKKYSSLRTAV
+1806 NIVEMYASLKTAM
-1819 RETPENITTKIKLL
+1819 TNAPENIKVKI
-1833 KDTEETVFVEI
+1833 TVLNSTIENAYPEVMA
-1844 TKNQSIIL
+1844 NQDILL
-1852 DLNGKELKIRGIP
+1852 DLNGKDILLNDSYTGIK
-1865 GATWNTEGILN
+1865 NN
-1876 RGTLQIVD
+1876 GTLQIIDSCTNGAGKIEVIV
-1884 KSAERTGIIKGY
+1884 KGTNISA
-1896 DSDSVIELIQQY
+1896 VNQY
-1908 CMGGTFILG
+1908 CTRGTLILG
-1917 EDDGTVNIDSPIIF
+1917 EDDGIVNQNKPVLISPLQY
-1931 SEGEAINN
+1931 GINN
-1939 VASTFK
+1939 TSSTVK
-1945 MYDGKII
+1945 MYDGMLIAATPI
-1952 GRRTIHGNANSKYEV
+1952 FNNQSSKFILPDGYKFIYRV
-1967 PEGYMRKDVFS
+1967 KEGAIKE
-1978 SDGVYWVGYLV
+1978 GYLV
-1989 EKEGITIAP
+1989 KDVGISIVP
-1998 ETEAWTNQDLNVD
+1998 ETVDWVNDNLNVK
-2011 IFYSN
+2011 ILYSKG
-2016 SNYKNQYKVGTGEWQ
+2016 SFTYQYKINDGEWQ
-2031 SAVLSGNVAKV
+2031 KATTYENGIARTLENIE
-2042 AVQENCTIYARSLD
+2042 VQENCTIYARSLD
-2056 SSSNVI
+2056 ANSNVI

-2074 VVPTIEN
+2074 VAPTIEN
-2081 ITATSEKA
+2081 ITITTGNS
-2089 TSQTITF
+2089 TSQTITATG
-2096 SISDNASGVVA
+2096 IKDNENGSGLKS
-2107 YVLTM
+2107 YIITM
-2112 DATKVLDDAKWIES
+2112 DTEAPLESADWIES
-2126 SGETITDTVDKNG
+2126 TSDSITATVTKNG
-2139 AWYVFVKDAAG
+2139 TWYVYVKDNCG

-2157 VEVTNVDTEFPIVS
+2157 VEVTNIDKEFPIVS

-2229 AYRYQIQMADEG
+2229 TYRYQIQMADEG

-2255 DVGNKYQKKEIELIG
+2255 DVGNKCQKTDIELIG

-2305 TTIKLIKD
+2305 TTIRLVKD

-2346 GVIYGG
+2346 GVI
-2352 DSTTKGNQKGII
+2352 

-2372 DTSELKTGSIDA
+2372 DTSELKTGSVDA
-2384 TGNGNMVMTIRN
+2384 TGSGSMVITIKN
-2396 ENTGKLKIVDCANF
+2396 ENTATLKIVDCARL

-2416 YNGETSSL
+2416 YNELTSSV
-2424 TIENSTI
+2424 TIENSI
-2431 IGRTRGIHSDAA
+2431 IMGKIRGVHNE
-2443 GTIEIKDSFIESTA
+2443 GTGSIGIKDSFIESTS
-2457 TGYGTWA
+2457 TEYGTWA

-2490 CSGMKI
+2490 CGGMKI

-2523 VVNYIADGEAIVEL
+2523 VVNYLADGEAIVEL
-2537 ELNGETTKYNSIYDA
+2537 ELNGETTKYNSIYGA
-2552 IAIVPTDNTLAKIKL
+2552 IAVVPTDNTLAKIKL

-2602 KTIENNGDIKVVDS
+2602 KTIENDGDIKVVDS
-2616 SNGKQGRI
+2616 SDGKQGRI

-2654 VAVEN
+2654 VEVEN
-2659 GRSSGLYNATT
+2659 GRSSGLYNAST
-2670 GAIVLSGGTIYTNA
+2670 GTIVLSGGTIYTKA
-2684 NIYAQGLHDFGKG
+2684 NYYAQGLHDLGKG
-2697 GSTKITG
+2697 GSTKIIG
-2704 GKVYSSSTGLLVE
+2704 GKVYSSNYGLQVE

-2729 IGAISVAMNIPS
+2729 IGAIKVAMNTPS
-2741 TMTRNN
+2741 TMTINN

-2752 NGKVN
+2752 SGKTN

-2769 GKYTINYLTTG
+2769 DKYTINYLTNG
-2780 SKVATLEVN
+2780 SKVATLEVD
-2789 GTVTEYGSIYDA
+2789 GVITDYLSIYDA
-2801 VASSPT
+2801 VATAPI

-2812 KITMYE
+2812 KITMYD
-2818 NEIISRKLEILAGQN
+2818 NEFLNTQLKILEGQN

-2842 LVGKNYINSNGN
+2842 LRWSKLESAIRNNGDI
-2854 LIINDTSE
+2854 IINDTSS
-2862 EQTGKIELD
+2862 EQTGRIVAHSTDTYGSAMYGIL
-2871 AQYVIYNQG
+2871 YNAG
-2880 TGTVELKAGLL
+2880 NGTVELKAGLL
-2891 RAYTDVY
+2891 KVTVATYTPINVIY
-2898 TSRYGIHNNSTGT
+2898 NYGDGN
-2911 IKMSGGKIVVETTHY
+2911 IKMNGSKIEYSTTHN
-2926 GYCIYNASNGRVEF
+2926 GY
-2940 TNGEMV
+2940 
-2946 NNNGLDG
+2946 
-2953 GGIYNKNGVVV
+2953 GIYNRANGNVE
-2964 MNGGTM
+2964 MNAGYING
-2970 YPVYKGIQSE
+2970 S
-2980 NNGTVEIN
+2980 NNGIWN
-2988 GGTII
+2988 
-2993 TTKYE
+2993 
-2998 PIGNKGTGNV
+2998 NGTGNV
-3008 VINNGLL
+3008 VINGGMISLQKYEAISNRSTGNVIINGGIL
-3015 KVIETCGAK
+3015 KTDSNSYV
-3024 IITNAST
+3024 ITNIST
-3031 ASITINGGTLSAK
+3031 GSITINDGTFITKSWNGVISFGNSGTLS
-3044 GSDGIIN
+3044 
-3051 FGDKG
+3051 F
-3056 TLTINGGKFINTS
+3056 NGGKLINIVAS
-3069 HSTMFKPNN
+3069 KMFNPTN
-3078 RVVDIPENTY
+3078 RVVDLPENTY
-3088 LKVTYTKSGDGYVYI
+3088 LKVSYTKSGDSYVYI

-3118 GIVTYHNTLQQAFNA
+3118 GTVTYYNTLQQAFDA
-3133 VPTDATLSKIKLLT
+3133 VPTNGTLSKVKLLT

-3152 ETIKIENNRKVQLDL
+3152 ENIGIKTGKKVQLDL
-3167 NGHKVKFYSTLKEA
+3167 NGHKVKYYAVNKKA
-3181 TAFANGSR
+3181 WAFDNGSG
-3189 QVFEVIDTSGDGIID
+3189 QVFEIIDTSGDGLID
-3204 VKAEGYNATAIN
+3204 VKAEGYEAIGIYN
-3216 NNAGESKI
+3216 YSTDCRLRI
-3224 RFISGKIQATS
+3224 ISGKIQVTS
-3235 IGNNAYGIYNFN
+3235 IGGDAYGIYNYN
-3247 GTSNTIGSEAVRV
+3247 GRSNGVDDPTIKV

-3270 IGTNSTVSGKAYGIY
+3270 VGTNSAVSGKAYGVY
-3285 NNLYCGVGI
+3285 NRQYGAVCI
-3294 TGKET
+3294 TGKDT
-3299 MITAT
+3299 MISAT
-3304 SALNESYGIYNNNG
+3304 SALNESYGVYNADASAA
-3318 TIVTIGE
+3318 TVPVTIGE
-3325 KDGIASTTSPYIAGE
+3325 KDNIASTSSPYIAGE
-3340 TSGIYANKNISLYD
+3340 TAGIYITKTKSTSIYD

-3366 TSTTGNATEI
+3366 TSTTGNAEEI
-3376 VSDTEDNTFVYTKSN
+3376 VSDIENNTFVYTKSN

-3405 SLNVKPS
+3405 NLNVKPS

-3488 LLVDVTAPTTTAP
+3488 LLVDTVAPTTTAP

-3567 TAESEISE
+3567 TAESEVSE

-3614 KVGDGGWTLET
+3614 KVGDGEWTLET

-3679 YDGYVTLKITGV
+3679 YDGYVTLKITGI

-3722 EGWIKYEGNYDAY
+3722 EGWIKYEGDYDAY

-3811 NTMTAQLTIA
+3811 NTMKSNLTIV
-3821 ANKNIVLDLNGK
+3821 NGKNIILDLNGK
-3833 QINSKLNTTI
+3833 ETTANVQIAITNDGT
-3843 INRGKLEIN
+3843 LEIT
-3852 DSSVGGKLVA
+3852 DSKVGGKLT
-3862 KPNNGWSYVI
+3862 NTY
-3872 DNQKQLILSNGTIEI
+3872 LSDLTQTVRNTRNLKISGGTIECANTTKAGRYK
-3887 DTFDKNAIGVAIYNN
+3887 TFPVYNYGTN
-3902 NHSSKFEMTGGKI
+3902 GKMEMTGGKI
-3915 HAISNWNDIYGIY
+3915 YAANISNLTDEYGAYALINNS
-3928 SYLSD
+3928 SYKYGVA
-3933 SSIILKGGS
+3933 LKITGG
-3942 IEVLSDGSNRAYGI
+3942 
-3956 YKNGISAIDVINTTI
+3956 TI
-3971 EAISTKKEGYGIY
+3971 EALGVESTCAYAIRNENTTEILITGGIIKAVSEKREGYAVHALK
-3984 NNNATNT
+3984 NNNT
-3991 VTIGTNDGI
+3991 VTIGVDDGVI
-4000 VRDEQVSIYGSTY
+4000 RDEQVSIYGSTY

-4042 NINTPAQYGIL
+4042 NINTPAQYGII
-4053 KTTSDGI
+4053 KTTSDEI

-4088 TISVKNVEDFGF
+4088 TITVKNVEDFGF
-4100 GIVAYRFSNSMTVPT
+4100 GVVAYRFSNSMTVPT

-4135 EATKNGEYYFWAM
+4135 EVTKNGEYYFWAM

-4178 AEVGAE
+4178 AEVGSE

-4189 TLSPTGSEAANIIYK
+4189 TLSLAGSEAANIIYK
-4204 ATDETIVH
+4204 AADETIVH

-4368 GAKITMLESETRAL
+4368 GAKITMLENETRAL

-4387 SGKNIVL
+4387 NGKNIVL
-4394 DLDGHEITVLGTS
+4394 DLDGHEINILGTS
-4407 SSKLYGVTN
+4407 SSKLYGITN

-4449 TIELGKIEIEVAK
+4449 TIELDKIEIEVAK
-4462 ANGAET
+4462 TNGVET

-4477 ITTVGDN
+4477 VTTVGDN
-4484 TTAVSTSKP
+4484 VTAVSTSKP
-4493 RLTSTG
+4493 KLTSTG

-4524 NGIVN
+4524 NGTISLV
-4529 LASGYKITTEN
+4529 SGYKITTEN
-4540 LSTQDKSYLTEL
+4540 LGTQDKSYLTEL

-4566 PANTEIILPISNGEN
+4566 PANTEITLPISNGEN

-4591 NVEWVKGEAF
+4591 NVEWVKGETF
-4601 PKHTYKTAGT
+4601 PKHTYQTAGT
-4611 YQIKISGALSD
+4611 YQIKISGTLSD

-4654 VSRYGFANCKNLNYV
+4654 ASRYGFANCKNLNYV

-4749 VSNKIPKAG
+4749 ISNKIPKAG

-4778 EAYEKSWAN
+4778 EAYEKSWAS

-4792 RIEPILQLVGKTSV
+4792 RIEPILQLIGKTSV

-4835 GYTVTMLNTIDTSK
+4835 GYTVTMLNTVDTSK

-4865 GAETVQEDLMDV
+4865 GAETIQEDLMDV
-4877 TREIKVVDL
+4877 TREIKEVDL

-4898 DAGLE
+4898 DAGLT

-4942 EIAIAGN
+4942 EIAVAGN
-4949 CPEWGRIS
+4949 CPVWGYSGANKPNEKYSTYNNYLIS
-4957 YQEFMGFGE
+4957 VKQFGE
-4966 TSRNYTYAKYLTNVI
+4966 LS
-4981 QLGELNATKYI
+4981 ATRYGFSYCSNLI
-4992 FAKCENLTSFKGE
+4992 EVSGENLVTE
-5005 KLVSPNTFANV
+5005 KTFENITNMSLMFFNCYQMTKLDVSDFNTENV
-5016 NALYYMFWGCTNLKE
+5016 NNMMYMFYSCVSMT
-5031 IDLTNF
+5031 DLNISNF
-5037 DTKNVIEM
+5037 
-5045 NRMFSSC
+5045 
-5052 YSLVELDLTSLDT
+5052 DT
-5065 SKVTDMVAMFEGCK
+5065 SKVTTMTGMFD
-5079 NLETLNISNLK
+5079 
-5090 TNLVRNMSY
+5090 
-5099 MFAGCVK
+5099 GCVK
-5106 LKTLDFSSFDTSNV
+5106 LNSLDVSRFDTSNV
-5120 TNMAWMFGNCS
+5120 TNMARMF
-5131 SLESLDLS
+5131 ESCRALARLDVS
-5139 SFNTSNVTNMSF
+5139 NFNTSRVNTMEM
-5151 MFNNCGAKTI
+5151 MFFSCDNLTQL
-5161 DVSSFDTSNVE
+5161 DVSNFDTSNVE
-5172 SMYCM
+5172 NMEGM
-5177 FQLTKVKQID
+5177 FGRCASLESIDVTKFNTSKTISIAGMFD
-5187 LSSFKTQNL
+5187 NCKKLSSIDVSSFNTLNVIAMVQMFSSCSGLTSLNLSNFDTSSVISINSMFAHCSNL
-5196 KSMTGMFAW
+5196 KSIM
-5205 SSFESL
+5205 
-5211 DLSSFDTSNVTG
+5211 
-5223 MVDVFKNCGSLGT
+5223 
-5236 LDLSSF
+5236 
-5242 DTTDMTKLVDDKGN
+5242 
-5256 VTEGMDGI
+5256 I
-5264 LNGTSKLKSLQVS
+5264 S
-5277 DKFVIPN
+5277 DKFIVSGDATDMFN
-5284 DSERVFE
+5284 
-5291 NCNSLTSVITTSKT
+5291 NCTNLTAIITTSTT
-5305 PVSDQFKG
+5305 PVENQFKG
-5313 MLPST
+5313 QLPAGT
-5318 ATLYVPNGCEDAYKE
+5318 KLYVPNGSEDAYKE
-5333 ILSGDTSN
+5333 ILSGDTDASK
-5341 IKPILEVK
+5341 IKPIIEPIGETEV
-5349 GERDI
+5349 GVLIGTSYE
-5354 KIAEGEDFIDDGYTI
+5354 EQNYTV
-5369 AGFEKSDS
+5369 AGFGVEEVE
-5377 KYYECYGYDLDTT
+5377 YYMVYGYNVEVSGDVNTNEKGTYKVEYILT
-5390 SDLDTSTPGKY
+5390 
-5401 TIDYTL
+5401 
-5407 KRTYK
+5407 RTYK
-5412 TDGQASQEET
+5412 DTDGTQKEERHI
-5422 AKETRNIEV
+5422 ATRI
-5431 LGVPN
+5431 
-5436 APTNFKAIV
+5436 
-5445 VTNSGK
+5445 
-5451 ATITWSGDG
+5451 
-5460 AEEGTTY
+5460 
-5467 KLEVLD
+5467 
-5473 NNGEWQ
+5473 
-5479 LLSDNATSPY
+5479 
-5489 EQTGVDE
+5489 
-5496 TKAYEYRISA
+5496 
-5506 VSKDGIQSVYVY
+5506 
-5518 AISEV
+5518 
-5523 VLDETSIIISHDNIA
+5523 
-5538 PTITYIDVIS
+5538 
-5548 EKEYITKKDTIK
+5548 
-5560 IRFKAEDANYKYEE
+5560 
-5574 SNILAKDITVK
+5574 VK
-5585 VGGIVN
+5585 V
-5591 NDVIKSIT
+5591 
-5599 KLNTESGEEYTL
+5599 Y
-5611 ELTNITKI
+5611 
-5619 GELAI
+5619 
-5624 VIPQD
+5624 
-5629 KIIDK
+5629 
-5634 AGNKNAE
+5634 
-5641 AELEVP
+5641 
-5647 ITVANDVISDD
+5647 D
-5658 APSLALDENE
+5658 APVVNLYEN
-5668 ITITNKQTTSIT
+5668 N
-5680 QIEKITYQYRISG
+5680 
-5693 DTEFETIPNGE
+5693 
-5704 SGDKTPTNIL
+5704 
-5714 KGALADTYYEIRT
+5714 
-5727 IVEDSAG
+5727 
-5734 NVKESQIATIKTD
+5734 
-5747 KMDNNLITITATP
+5747 
-5760 TTLTNGDV
+5760 
-5768 KVTITYNSKFIK
+5768 
-5780 EYSLDGTTWTRVTS
+5780 
-5794 GDEKVLTIRE
+5794 
-5804 NTTIYARYTDGVK
+5804 
-5817 ATESK
+5817 
-5822 TYEVNNIDKQK
+5822 
-5833 PTIEKA
+5833 
-5839 YVTPEGKSN
+5839 
-5848 SKQIKVEGIVDL
+5848 
-5860 GVAGIKGYYINK
+5860 
-5872 ESNLENATWQSF
+5872 
-5884 TGSEFSHK
+5884 
-5892 VTENGVYYVWVS
+5892 
-5904 DNAGNISEAKLV
+5904 
-5916 VVTGI
+5916 
-5921 VDGVSN
+5921 
-5927 IKYTGVIELEVGETR
+5927 
-5942 RLVITYSGEAMSETY
+5942 ITYSG
-5957 KSKNEKIVK
+5957 
-5966 VEANIKQIEGKSVG
+5966 
-5980 ETEVIGTITDYD
+5980 D
-5992 GTEHQVVIRVIVTP
+5992 
-6006 VTLQVKLTSDGN
+6006 
-6018 EYTGE
+6018 
-6023 WTNKDVKAEL
+6023 WTNKDVVAIMNILSSKTTWIAIRVENGDWSIEPTYAKIEKSGDQMIATFNTSLNGKVYFKEVDVAGNATTYESEPSIIKIDKESPVIEEIKAE
-6033 TTNGVKPSDYK
+6033 TIDGVIKLKASIK
-6044 EKDGENESLKDPKNI
+6044 EELSGIEYYAVVASGEEITWKKYEQEDSKIEETLLVSGKYQLWLKDIAQNEASGEIIAKKDVEPPKGNI
-6059 DINNIT
+6059 DIVATNI
-6065 GKATIT
+6065 I
-6071 YDEDF
+6071 
-6076 SGEKYYVGNNS
+6076 SGDKYT
-6087 DGNQITNV
+6087 NQDAVLININV
-6095 AGGYLIKLDK
+6095 
-6105 TAPTIGVARKV
+6105 
-6116 VGTNSIAV
+6116 
-6124 QIVGADDALSGIKE
+6124 
-6138 YEIMIYKDDTCL
+6138 
-6150 ATYKGES
+6150 
-6157 GEVTFANLKSS
+6157 
-6168 TAYQIKY
+6168 
-6175 KITDNAGNTT
+6175 TDNQ
-6185 DLIDGGTEITGVI
+6185 TEQERI
-6198 KKMVTYDYLT
+6198 MY
-6208 NGGTKLTL
+6208 
-6216 GSTEVVEAGKLFNL
+6216 
-6230 ETIAGQFVDL
+6230 
-6240 TLESQK
+6240 
-6246 AGYIFKG
+6246 
-6253 WAKTPSGEVLTSL
+6253 
-6266 VMPEEDITL
+6266 
-6275 YAIFKDESA
+6275 
-6284 PVVTDKAY
+6284 
-6292 ETVDGKL
+6292 
-6299 ELILKAEDTG
+6299 
-6309 SGIED
+6309 
-6314 YAITTDE
+6314 
-6321 GTPNEWITK
+6321 
-6330 TPEADGKVRLEV
+6330 
-6342 PGTNRYYVWVR
+6342 
-6353 DKEGNIT
+6353 
-6360 RYEQIAIKDIFA
+6360 
-6372 PTGKVEVKENIVN
+6372 
-6385 NLPYAKS
+6385 
-6392 NEVKLYIEAEDNES
+6392 
-6406 VAQDIKVAIYNE
+6406 AIYNE
-6418 AEYKNLKKYSDINF
+6418 EDYKEVKAGTKEIEWKQYTPTVTWVLKEPQGINIIYAVF
-6432 AYTYK
+6432 K
-6437 DGGLNLTWQTTAGDG
+6437 D
-6452 LKRIYVILKD
+6452 R
-6462 KAGNISTTIKQLP
+6462 AGNISMSQGILETP

>member
-11 ISMILLITGGITGIS
+11 ISMILLITGGITGVS

-70 ETSRNDIDKIVI
+70 TTTRNDIDNIVI
-82 SAWSGGAY
+82 SGWSGGAY
-90 SKFKTTKNA
+90 SKFKTTKNT
-99 TYDATRE
+99 TYDTTRE
-106 IYIVTFNLDEI
+106 IYTTTFNLDEI
-117 TNTNTGARENAE
+117 VNTNTGAIENAE

-134 FDACVYGTNKTMSYY
+134 FDACVYGTNNTMSYY
-149 NLDNVQYTKK
+149 NLDDVQYTKK
-159 GFIASTKTSGDNV
+159 GFIASTKTSGDSV
-172 DLTINAVENGEIAI
+172 ELTINAVQDGEIAI
-186 LKAGEEVSENTVWQS
+186 LKEDEELTESTVWQS
-201 VTKGENTIS
+201 VTEGENTVS
-210 LMSLEDETNEDAMS
+210 LISLEDETNEEAMS
-224 SNVQTYSIVYKAQGV
+224 SNVQTYNIVYKAQN
-239 ATMSNQDVTVVTTNS
+239 ATEVTTQDVTVVTTNS

-287 NIFESTIQGKHGET
+287 NTFESTIQGKHGET
-301 AAAII
+301 ATAII

-336 GATLVSESGKASYSS
+336 GATLVSESGKATETT

-418 YTATADLDL
+418 YTSAATVDL

-435 YMHISESS
+435 YMYITESS
-443 VKPSAS
+443 KKPSVS

-459 TTYTLKDLKDGEKT
+459 TTYILKDLKDGEKT

-513 EIKVKLNQKDEN
+513 EIKIKLNQKDEN

-531 YGYRLVGTTDFTW
+531 YGYRLVGTMDFTW
-544 SGNVNSG
+544 SENVNSG
-551 EHTITGLTPMK
+551 EHIITGLTPMK

-627 GVNYTKET
+627 GINYTKET

-722 NIPLTAEYKTTNE
+722 NIPLTVEYKTTNE
-735 IVYKYTIR
+735 IVYKYTIK

-750 QIISLEG
+750 KIISLEG

-817 TELRSTVMIKEGQ
+817 TELRSTVIIKEGQ
-830 NITLDLNGKIVSIK
+830 NITLDLNGKTISIE

-854 NSGTLVIKDSTNTE
+854 NSGTLVIKDSTNTDGL
-868 SKITAYSEERSAYT
+868 ITAYSEERSAYT

-922 TLGKDDGTVLREI
+922 TLGKDDGTVTREV

-1063 DLNGYTITRTE
+1063 DLNGYTITRNE

-1135 GENEAFGFDYT
+1135 GTNEAFGFDYT
-1146 GDATSIVNL
+1146 GDTTSIVNL
-1155 GNVKIYRDTL
+1155 GTARIYRDTL

-1186 QDTEIVEG
+1186 QDTEMVEG

-1205 PNVSLTINGET
+1205 PNVSLTVNGET
-1216 TYYNSIQQAVN
+1216 TYYSSIQQAVN
-1227 AATTDGTTGEIKV
+1227 AAPTDGTTGEIKV
-1240 LADEEL
+1240 LVDEEL
-1246 YTFLNIDST
+1246 YTGIYLPANKNVT
-1255 KSISIDLNGKTIT
+1255 LDLNGKVIT
-1268 AQNQQQAIQNNGDLT
+1268 ARNMVEALYNSGNLV
-1283 IKDTSANEEGLIH
+1283 IKDTSANETG
-1296 VINNTQRSYG
+1296 VIKIINTDQSTAIVNDSKTLQIDG
-1306 ITNGTKIL
+1306 GTFIA
-1314 EIDSGTIMST
+1314 DST
-1324 STLNTAGGSLGIIE
+1324 STINRAIWALKINKAD
-1338 LNVQGTIIING
+1338 GTTIING
-1349 GKLKGITNG
+1349 GKFKGLTNG
-1358 ILIPAGM
+1358 TVISPSGVTI
-1365 QTNNNGDVVTGK
+1365 NNNGEIQSGK
-1377 VNLPQG
+1377 LNLPQG
-1383 KHMSYTIDGQYV
+1383 KHWAFSIEDRFVTNY
-1395 VNALADGEIVA
+1395 LADGEVVA
-1406 TLEQNGITTNYA
+1406 TLEQNGTTSNYV
-1418 SIQDAVYNAITDGT
+1418 SVQDAVKAAVADGT
-1432 LAKITM
+1432 KAKITM
-1438 HQSESLGRTIEIS
+1438 LESESLGTKITI
-1451 VGQNIELDL
+1451 VKGQNIELDL

-1465 YKGPTGKVIENNG
+1465 YFALADRVIDNNG
-1478 DLIISDSSK
+1478 DITINDSSNG
-1487 KEGKITS
+1487 EGKIT
-1494 VTNGTNSNAI
+1494 GISNASMGCTLY
-1504 NNVGTGTI
+1504 NGGTG
-1512 KINSG
+1512 KIEINGGSI
-1517 NISIQANNNFTT
+1517 ISEAPNNFST
-1529 INNASSGNI
+1529 IY
-1538 IINDGR
+1538 
-1544 ITGNSPNGTRRLICN
+1544 N
-1559 ASTGTIQVNS
+1559 ASTGSIVVNGGKINPARVIQNVSTGTITINSGDIVSIFSRVMIANSAAGTVTINGGNIEQRGASPLLQNATGEVIINGGNIINSFRGDTIQ
-1569 GELLS
+1569 
-1574 ETYTIGI
+1574 
-1581 VNNGTG
+1581 NNGTG
-1587 TIEIIEG
+1587 TI
-1594 TIMTLGN
+1594 T
-1601 VIENKASGTITINGG
+1601 V
-1616 NLTTTKSRVI
+1616 
-1626 INSSN
+1626 
-1631 GNIEINGG
+1631 NGG
-1639 TLSTE
+1639 TIIAKTNYALF
-1644 LSDAIRNEG
+1644 NE
-1653 TGNVIMNS
+1653 T
-1661 GNIKITGG
+1661 
-1669 YSTIWN
+1669 
-1675 GNLGN
+1675 LGN
-1680 IYIYGGTMDAGKDGS
+1680 IYIYGGTIKGLESANGILNG
-1695 GVYNNSKG
+1695 SKG

-1709 DDGIIISE
+1709 NDGTIE
-1717 PIIIGRYAIY
+1717 KQPVIIGGCAINQSKMGGEIY
-1727 QRALGSEVYYY
+1727 FY

-1743 GTDVNVVYP
+1743 SLGSSVVLP
-1752 ANTQFKSNETP
+1752 ATTKFKSDETP
-1763 TEKYYLIMTIDDAY
+1763 SEKYYLIMTTDDGY
-1777 LSYTREDSFNVISYS
+1777 LVHGLDGEYKTISYTT
-1792 KEANYELSYTENGQ
+1792 KANYELSYTENGQ
-1806 NVTKKYSSLRTAV
+1806 NIVEMYASLKTAM
-1819 RETPENITTKIKLL
+1819 TNAPENIKAKI
-1833 KDTEETVFVEI
+1833 TVLNNTIENAYPEVMA
-1844 TKNQSIIL
+1844 NQDILL
-1852 DLNGKELKIRGIP
+1852 DLNGKDILLNDSYTGIK
-1865 GATWNTEGILN
+1865 NN
-1876 RGTLQIVD
+1876 GTLQIIDSCTNGAGKIEVIV
-1884 KSAERTGIIKGY
+1884 KGIQIPT
-1896 DSDSVIELIQQY
+1896 VNQY
-1908 CMGGTFILG
+1908 CTGGTLILG
-1917 EDDGTVNIDSPIIF
+1917 EDDGVVNQNKPVLISPLHYGIDNVSSTV
-1931 SEGEAINN
+1931 
-1939 VASTFK
+1939 K
-1945 MYDGKII
+1945 MYDGMLIA
-1952 GRRTIHGNANSKYEV
+1952 ANPIDNNGVSSFILPDGYKFINRV
-1967 PEGYMRKDVFS
+1967 KEGAIRE
-1978 SDGVYWVGYLV
+1978 GYLV
-1989 EKEGITIAP
+1989 KDVGISIVP
-1998 ETEAWTNQDLNVD
+1998 ETADWVNDNLNVK
-2011 IFYSN
+2011 ILYSKGLPT
-2016 SNYKNQYKVGTGEWQ
+2016 YQYKINDGEWQ
-2031 SAVLSGNVAKV
+2031 NATTYEYGIARTLENIE
-2042 AVQENCTIYARSLD
+2042 VQENCTIYARSLD
-2056 SSSNVI
+2056 ANSNVI

-2074 VVPTIEN
+2074 VAPTIEN
-2081 ITATSEKA
+2081 ITITTGNS
-2089 TSQTITF
+2089 TSQTITATG
-2096 SISDNASGVVA
+2096 IKDNENGSGLKS
-2107 YVLTM
+2107 YIITM
-2112 DATKVLDDAKWIES
+2112 DTEAPLESADWIES
-2126 SGETITDTVDKNG
+2126 TSDSITATVTKNG
-2139 AWYVFVKDAAG
+2139 TWYVYVKDNCG

-2157 VEVTNVDTEFPIVS
+2157 VEVTNIDKEFPIVS

-2229 AYRYQIQMADEG
+2229 TYRYQIQMADEG

-2255 DVGNKYQKKEIELIG
+2255 DVGNKCQKTDIELIG

-2305 TTIKLIKD
+2305 TTIRLVKD

-2346 GVIYGG
+2346 GVI
-2352 DSTTKGNQKGII
+2352 

-2372 DTSELKTGSIDA
+2372 DTSELKTGSVDA
-2384 TGNGNMVMTIRN
+2384 TGSGSMVITIKN
-2396 ENTGKLKIVDCANF
+2396 ENTATLKIVDCARL

-2416 YNGETSSL
+2416 YNELTSSV
-2424 TIENSTI
+2424 TIENSI
-2431 IGRTRGIHSDAA
+2431 IMGKIRGVHNE
-2443 GTIEIKDSFIESTA
+2443 GTGSIGIKDSFIESTS
-2457 TGYGTWA
+2457 TEYGTWA

-2490 CSGMKI
+2490 CGGMKI

-2523 VVNYIADGEAIVEL
+2523 VVNYLADGEAIVEL
-2537 ELNGETTKYNSIYDA
+2537 ELNGETTKYNSIYGA
-2552 IAIVPTDNTLAKIKL
+2552 IAVVPTDNTLAKIKL

-2602 KTIENNGDIKVVDS
+2602 KTIENDGDIKVVDS
-2616 SNGKQGRI
+2616 SDGKQGRI

-2654 VAVEN
+2654 VEVEN
-2659 GRSSGLYNATT
+2659 GRSSGLYNAST
-2670 GAIVLSGGTIYTNA
+2670 GTIVLSGGTIYTKA
-2684 NIYAQGLHDFGKG
+2684 NYYAQGLHDLGKG
-2697 GSTKITG
+2697 GSTKIIG
-2704 GKVYSSSTGLLVE
+2704 GKVYSSNYGLQVE

-2729 IGAISVAMNIPS
+2729 IGAIKVAMNTPS
-2741 TMTRNN
+2741 TMTINN

-2752 NGKVN
+2752 SGKTN

-2769 GKYTINYLTTG
+2769 DKYTINYLTNG
-2780 SKVATLEVN
+2780 SKVATLEVDEVI
-2789 GTVTEYGSIYDA
+2789 TDYLSIYDA
-2801 VASSPT
+2801 VATAPI

-2812 KITMYE
+2812 KITMYD
-2818 NEIISRKLEILAGQN
+2818 NEFLNTQLKILEGQN

-2842 LVGKNYINSNGN
+2842 LRWSKLESAIRNNGDI
-2854 LIINDTSE
+2854 IINDTSS
-2862 EQTGKIELD
+2862 EQTGRIVAHSTATYGSAMYYGIL
-2871 AQYVIYNQG
+2871 YNAG
-2880 TGTVELKAGLL
+2880 NGTVELKAGLL
-2891 RAYTDVY
+2891 KVTVATYTPINVIY
-2898 TSRYGIHNNSTGT
+2898 NYGDGN
-2911 IKMSGGKIVVETTHY
+2911 IKMNGSKIEYSTTHN
-2926 GYCIYNASNGRVEF
+2926 GY
-2940 TNGEMV
+2940 
-2946 NNNGLDG
+2946 
-2953 GGIYNKNGVVV
+2953 GIYNRANGNVE
-2964 MNGGTM
+2964 MNAGYING
-2970 YPVYKGIQSE
+2970 S
-2980 NNGTVEIN
+2980 NNGIWN
-2988 GGTII
+2988 
-2993 TTKYE
+2993 
-2998 PIGNKGTGNV
+2998 NGTGNV
-3008 VINNGLL
+3008 VINGGMISLQKYEAISNRSTGNIIINGGIL
-3015 KVIETCGAK
+3015 KTGSNSYV
-3024 IITNAST
+3024 ITNIST
-3031 ASITINGGTLSAK
+3031 GSITINDGTFITKSWNGVISFGNSGTLS
-3044 GSDGIIN
+3044 
-3051 FGDKG
+3051 F
-3056 TLTINGGKFINTS
+3056 NGGKLINMVA
-3069 HSTMFKPNN
+3069 STMFNPTN
-3078 RVVDIPENTY
+3078 RVVDLPENTY
-3088 LKVTYTKSGDGYVYI
+3088 LKVSYTKSGDSYVYI
-3103 GELDTAGDYELTTQD
+3103 GELDTAGDYELTTQN
-3118 GIVTYHNTLQQAFNA
+3118 GTVTYYNTLQQAFDA
-3133 VPTDATLSKIKLLT
+3133 VPTNGTLSKVKLLT

-3152 ETIKIENNRKVQLDL
+3152 ENIGIKTGKKVQLDL
-3167 NGHKVKFYSTLKEA
+3167 NGHKVKYYAVNKKA
-3181 TAFANGSR
+3181 WAFDNGSG
-3189 QVFEVIDTSGDGIID
+3189 QVFEIIDTSGDGLID
-3204 VKAEGYNATAIN
+3204 VRAEGYEAMGIYNYSNDCRVRI
-3216 NNAGESKI
+3216 
-3224 RFISGKIQATS
+3224 ISGKIQVTS
-3235 IGNNAYGIYNFN
+3235 VGENAYGIYNNN
-3247 GTSNTIGSEAVRV
+3247 GRTNGADDPTIKV
-3260 EGGSISAKSE
+3260 EGGGISAKSE
-3270 IGTNSTVSGKAYGIY
+3270 VGTNTTVSGKAYGIY
-3285 NNLYCGVGI
+3285 NNVVWSRMTVL
-3294 TGKET
+3294 GKDT

-3304 SALNESYGIYNNNG
+3304 SALNESYGIYIADNVQDK
-3318 TIVTIGE
+3318 TLVIGE
-3325 KDGIASTTSPYIAGE
+3325 KDGIVSTTSPYIAGE
-3340 TSGIYANKNISLYD
+3340 TSGVYANKPSGIEIYD

-3366 TSTTGNATEI
+3366 TSTTGNAEEI
-3376 VSDTEDNTFVYTKSN
+3376 VSDTENNTFVYTKSN

-3412 AILSNNLNTDYTLE
+3412 VILSNNLNTDYTLE

-3567 TAESEISE
+3567 TAESEVSE

-3614 KVGDGGWTLET
+3614 KVGDGEWTLET

-3679 YDGYVTLKITGV
+3679 YDGYVTLKITGI

-3722 EGWIKYEGNYDAY
+3722 EGWIKYEGDYDAY

-3802 PSTIIVCQD
+3802 PSTIIVCRD
-3811 NTMTAQLTIA
+3811 TTITATLNID
-3821 ANKNIVLDLNGK
+3821 ANKNIILDLNGK
-3833 QINSKLNTTI
+3833 TI
-3843 INRGKLEIN
+3843 SSTIAILIYNKGNLELVDSQKGGKIVGTCTNNEIRIIKNEKNLLVKGGRLEIIRTTKLSRKVMAIEN
-3852 DSSVGGKLVA
+3852 TGSSAVL
-3862 KPNNGWSYVI
+3862 N
-3872 DNQKQLILSNGTIEI
+3872 
-3887 DTFDKNAIGVAIYNN
+3887 
-3902 NHSSKFEMTGGKI
+3902 MTGGEI
-3915 HAISNWNDIYGIY
+3915 YVEIVNDY
-3928 SYLSD
+3928 
-3933 SSIILKGGS
+3933 
-3942 IEVLSDGSNRAYGI
+3942 
-3956 YKNGISAIDVINTTI
+3956 
-3971 EAISTKKEGYGIY
+3971 GYGIY
-3984 NNNATNT
+3984 NDSKYTNGVSSKVTDTNIEVVSKDVAEVFGIWSMNNGSVEVENTKISATSVNAIAGAIKKTGNGDIKLLSGSYMGSSSKSTGYGVLLNNATNT
-3991 VTIGTNDGI
+3991 VTIGTNDGVI
-4000 VRDEQVSIYGSTY
+4000 RDEQVSIYGSTY

-4042 NINTPAQYGIL
+4042 NINTPAQYGII
-4053 KTTSDGI
+4053 KTTSDEI

-4088 TISVKNVEDFGF
+4088 TITVKNVEDFGF
-4100 GIVAYRFSNSMTVPT
+4100 GVVAYRFSNSMTVPT

-4120 WTYIEATNGPIDFNY
+4120 WTYIEATNGPIDFSY
-4135 EATKNGEYYFWAM
+4135 EVTKNGEYYFWAM

-4204 ATDETIVH
+4204 AADETIVH

-4322 IVTADGETESVA
+4322 IVTANGETESVA

-4350 TVTYYKDVQE
+4350 TETYYKDVQE

-4368 GAKITMLESETRAL
+4368 GAKITMLENETRAL

-4394 DLDGHEITVLGTS
+4394 DLDGHEINILGTS
-4407 SSKLYGVTN
+4407 SGKLYGVTN

-4424 NKETG
+4424 SKETG

-4449 TIELGKIEIEVAK
+4449 TIELDKIEIEVAK
-4462 ANGAET
+4462 TNGAET

-4477 ITTVGDN
+4477 VTTVGDN
-4484 TTAVSTSKP
+4484 VTAVSTSKP
-4493 RLTSTG
+4493 KLTSTG

-4524 NGIVN
+4524 NGTISLV
-4529 LASGYKITTEN
+4529 SGYKITTEN
-4540 LSTQDKSYLTEL
+4540 LGTQDKSYLTEL

-4566 PANTEIILPISNGEN
+4566 PANTEITLPISNGEN

-4591 NVEWVKGEAF
+4591 NVEWVKGETF
-4601 PKHTYKTAGT
+4601 PKHTYQTAGT
-4611 YQIKISGALSD
+4611 YQIKISGTLSD
-4622 FGNYSESEITSG
+4622 FGNYSESKITSG

-4654 VSRYGFANCKNLNYV
+4654 ASRYGFANCKNLNYV

-4749 VSNKIPKAG
+4749 ISNKIPKAG

-4778 EAYEKSWAN
+4778 EAYEKSWAS

-4792 RIEPILQLVGKTSV
+4792 RIEPILQLIGKTSV

-4835 GYTVTMLNTIDTSK
+4835 GYTVTMLNTVDTSK

-4865 GAETVQEDLMDV
+4865 GAETIQEDLMDV
-4877 TREIKVVDL
+4877 TREIKEVDL

-4898 DAGLE
+4898 DAGLT

-4942 EIAIAGN
+4942 EIAVAGN
-4949 CPEWGRIS
+4949 CPVWGYSGANKPNEKYSTYNNYLIS
-4957 YQEFMGFGE
+4957 VKQFGE
-4966 TSRNYTYAKYLTNVI
+4966 LS
-4981 QLGELNATKYI
+4981 ATRYGFSYCSNLI
-4992 FAKCENLTSFKGE
+4992 EVSGENLVTE
-5005 KLVSPNTFANV
+5005 KTFENITNMSLMFFNCYQMTKLDVSNFNTENV
-5016 NALYYMFWGCTNLKE
+5016 NNMMYMFYSCASMT
-5031 IDLTNF
+5031 DLNISNF
-5037 DTKNVIEM
+5037 
-5045 NRMFSSC
+5045 
-5052 YSLVELDLTSLDT
+5052 DT
-5065 SKVTDMVAMFEGCK
+5065 SKVTTMTGMFD
-5079 NLETLNISNLK
+5079 
-5090 TNLVRNMSY
+5090 
-5099 MFAGCVK
+5099 GCVK
-5106 LKTLDFSSFDTSNV
+5106 LNSLDVSRFDTSNV
-5120 TNMAWMFGNCS
+5120 TNMARMF
-5131 SLESLDLS
+5131 ESCRALARLDVS
-5139 SFNTSNVTNMSF
+5139 NFNTSRVNTMEM
-5151 MFNNCGAKTI
+5151 MFFSCDNLTQL
-5161 DVSSFDTSNVE
+5161 DVSNFDTSNVE
-5172 SMYCM
+5172 NMEGM
-5177 FQLTKVKQID
+5177 FGRCASLESIDVTKFNTSKTISIAGMFD
-5187 LSSFKTQNL
+5187 NCKKLSSIDVSSFNTLNVIAMVQMFSSCSGLTSLNLSNFDTSSVISINSMFAHCSNL
-5196 KSMTGMFAW
+5196 KSIM
-5205 SSFESL
+5205 
-5211 DLSSFDTSNVTG
+5211 
-5223 MVDVFKNCGSLGT
+5223 
-5236 LDLSSF
+5236 
-5242 DTTDMTKLVDDKGN
+5242 
-5256 VTEGMDGI
+5256 I
-5264 LNGTSKLKSLQVS
+5264 S
-5277 DKFVIPN
+5277 DKFIVSGDATDMFN
-5284 DSERVFE
+5284 
-5291 NCNSLTSVITTSKT
+5291 NCTNLTAIITTSTT
-5305 PVSDQFKG
+5305 PVENQFKG
-5313 MLPST
+5313 QLPAGT
-5318 ATLYVPNGCEDAYKE
+5318 KLYVPNGSEDAYKE
-5333 ILSGDTSN
+5333 ILSGDTDASK
-5341 IKPILEVK
+5341 IKPIIEPIGETEV
-5349 GERDI
+5349 GVLIGTSYE
-5354 KIAEGEDFIDDGYTI
+5354 EQNYTV
-5369 AGFEKSDS
+5369 AGFGVEEVE
-5377 KYYECYGYDLDTT
+5377 YYMVYGYNVEVSGDVNTNENGTYKVEYILT
-5390 SDLDTSTPGKY
+5390 
-5401 TIDYTL
+5401 
-5407 KRTYK
+5407 RTYK
-5412 TDGQASQEET
+5412 DTDGTQKEERHI
-5422 AKETRNIEV
+5422 ATRIVKVYDAPVVNLYEN
-5431 LGVPN
+5431 N
-5436 APTNFKAIV
+5436 APY
-5445 VTNSGK
+5445 
-5451 ATITWSGDG
+5451 SGDWTNQNVVAIMNILSSKTTWIAIRVENG
-5460 AEEGTTY
+5460 DWSIEPTYAKIEKSGDQMIATFNTSLNGKVYFKEVDVAGNATTY
-5467 KLEVLD
+5467 E
-5473 NNGEWQ
+5473 
-5479 LLSDNATSPY
+5479 
-5489 EQTGVDE
+5489 
-5496 TKAYEYRISA
+5496 
-5506 VSKDGIQSVYVY
+5506 
-5518 AISEV
+5518 SEP
-5523 VLDETSIIISHDNIA
+5523 SIIK
-5538 PTITYIDVIS
+5538 IDKESPVI
-5548 EKEYITKKDTIK
+5548 EKI
-5560 IRFKAEDANYKYEE
+5560 KAETID
-5574 SNILAKDITVK
+5574 
-5585 VGGIVN
+5585 G
-5591 NDVIKSIT
+5591 VIKLKASI
-5599 KLNTESGEEYTL
+5599 KEELSGIEYYAVVASGEEITWKKYEQEDSKIEETL
-5611 ELTNITKI
+5611 LASGKYQLWLKDIAQNEASGEIIAKKDVEPPKGNIDIVATNI
-5619 GELAI
+5619 
-5624 VIPQD
+5624 
-5629 KIIDK
+5629 
-5634 AGNKNAE
+5634 
-5641 AELEVP
+5641 
-5647 ITVANDVISDD
+5647 
-5658 APSLALDENE
+5658 
-5668 ITITNKQTTSIT
+5668 
-5680 QIEKITYQYRISG
+5680 ISG
-5693 DTEFETIPNGE
+5693 DKYTNQDAVLININVTDNQTDQERIMYAIYNEEDYKEVKAGTKEIE
-5704 SGDKTPTNIL
+5704 WKQYTPTVTWVLKEPQGINI
-5714 KGALADTYYEIRT
+5714 
-5727 IVEDSAG
+5727 
-5734 NVKESQIATIKTD
+5734 
-5747 KMDNNLITITATP
+5747 
-5760 TTLTNGDV
+5760 
-5768 KVTITYNSKFIK
+5768 
-5780 EYSLDGTTWTRVTS
+5780 
-5794 GDEKVLTIRE
+5794 
-5804 NTTIYARYTDGVK
+5804 IYAVFKDR
-5817 ATESK
+5817 
-5822 TYEVNNIDKQK
+5822 
-5833 PTIEKA
+5833 
-5839 YVTPEGKSN
+5839 
-5848 SKQIKVEGIVDL
+5848 
-5860 GVAGIKGYYINK
+5860 
-5872 ESNLENATWQSF
+5872 
-5884 TGSEFSHK
+5884 
-5892 VTENGVYYVWVS
+5892 
-5904 DNAGNISEAKLV
+5904 AGNISMSQ
-5916 VVTGI
+5916 GI
-5921 VDGVSN
+5921 
-5927 IKYTGVIELEVGETR
+5927 
-5942 RLVITYSGEAMSETY
+5942 
-5957 KSKNEKIVK
+5957 
-5966 VEANIKQIEGKSVG
+5966 
-5980 ETEVIGTITDYD
+5980 
-5992 GTEHQVVIRVIVTP
+5992 
-6006 VTLQVKLTSDGN
+6006 
-6018 EYTGE
+6018 
-6023 WTNKDVKAEL
+6023 
-6033 TTNGVKPSDYK
+6033 
-6044 EKDGENESLKDPKNI
+6044 
-6059 DINNIT
+6059 
-6065 GKATIT
+6065 
-6071 YDEDF
+6071 
-6076 SGEKYYVGNNS
+6076 
-6087 DGNQITNV
+6087 
-6095 AGGYLIKLDK
+6095 
-6105 TAPTIGVARKV
+6105 
-6116 VGTNSIAV
+6116 
-6124 QIVGADDALSGIKE
+6124 
-6138 YEIMIYKDDTCL
+6138 
-6150 ATYKGES
+6150 
-6157 GEVTFANLKSS
+6157 
-6168 TAYQIKY
+6168 
-6175 KITDNAGNTT
+6175 
-6185 DLIDGGTEITGVI
+6185 
-6198 KKMVTYDYLT
+6198 
-6208 NGGTKLTL
+6208 
-6216 GSTEVVEAGKLFNL
+6216 L
-6230 ETIAGQFVDL
+6230 ET
-6240 TLESQK
+6240 
-6246 AGYIFKG
+6246 
-6253 WAKTPSGEVLTSL
+6253 P
-6266 VMPEEDITL
+6266 
-6275 YAIFKDESA
+6275 
-6284 PVVTDKAY
+6284 
-6292 ETVDGKL
+6292 
-6299 ELILKAEDTG
+6299 
-6309 SGIED
+6309 
-6314 YAITTDE
+6314 
-6321 GTPNEWITK
+6321 
-6330 TPEADGKVRLEV
+6330 
-6342 PGTNRYYVWVR
+6342 
-6353 DKEGNIT
+6353 
-6360 RYEQIAIKDIFA
+6360 
-6372 PTGKVEVKENIVN
+6372 
-6385 NLPYAKS
+6385 
-6392 NEVKLYIEAEDNES
+6392 
-6406 VAQDIKVAIYNE
+6406 
-6418 AEYKNLKKYSDINF
+6418 
-6432 AYTYK
+6432 
-6437 DGGLNLTWQTTAGDG
+6437 
-6452 LKRIYVILKD
+6452 
-6462 KAGNISTTIKQLP
+6462 